1 MNHIDKPWDNT
12 PPDLLPPPPPSK
24 GGLKPPP
31 YAGSGPDCDCTPPPP
46 PPPVAP
52 AHWIP
57 GTNWQEQ
64 MNHVMERT
72 NEAICRWNQISA
84 DCYKALHDTV
94 DAAISND
101 VYYDRDEVELYCGYD
116 EGEESSYYVICA
128 RAVDKKGEPIRVRLA
143 PAFDNTTNS
152 GITQKISDVSY
163 IKNANV
169 IITAVSPTNPKWAGP
184 AMCAGGAMPGET
196 IKGGYV
202 AGFNMHGVLK
212 VFSSETDPNVL
223 YQNKMVDVVGPVLPL
238 IQEGQITAAGQGMTE
253 LRNICVIGWRRS
265 DGMKFFFWSGN
276 QENPGMSGVTAANIL
291 IGYGCTTAVATA
303 YEAYEKKEEYEPR
316 NGSGMEYMAT
326 MPTAPMGWAV
336 PSNSA
341 FWYITKRPFRGWK
354 NRFEGEIA
362 DLVQKAGQTQ
372 NDVNY
377 IGYKVDTIVD
387 IAKEAITKADQA
399 NDRLDLLEPRVDSL
413 ETRMAKAET
422 DILGL
427 RTDLTAE
434 INRATNRENQIE
446 ANLNAEIER
455 AKNAEQALQEDIE
468 EETQARIAADQNLQT
483 QITDVQTN
491 LTKEIKDRTEA
502 DTNLNNAI
510 LAEQLARSTADTR
523 LENLIEAEEAARQL
537 ADSAL
542 QQTINNI
549 IDGSQ
554 KIEIA
559 PDSLPIASPTQLGA
573 IKVGE
578 NLTITEDGILN
589 ATGGGGG
596 GGDYTAGPG
605 ISISGTTISTDN
617 TYLQGQ
623 LKFLPTAGGTMTG
636 DINMT
641 SPAVIKFKTADADTG
656 SIYTDGND
664 TCVKSEAGDVRLL
677 GSNVII
683 SDADNGAGKIKM
695 GVITIEQHA
704 NNTGINHLDI
714 NVGTDAGSVYINRDG
729 LDGGTG
735 ELWLTEVHAPNELR
749 LNPGTNINAMNHRIT
764 GVADPTQDTDALT
777 LKYFNEHGG
786 GGTEPSY
793 TAGDGIKIESDVIS
807 VDPAYFT
814 TNPDTLPY
822 LPTAGGV
829 MRGAINRDGVLAIA
843 DSGKTAIEIQNRN
856 IGGDNSSYAVLINGA
871 ASNTNFSIRTNRT
884 VADST
889 DSATVTNN
897 IRLGLAEDRSNIV
910 VLDMGGMPI
919 VNLGEPAKS
928 HDAVTLGYLQDNVG
942 TNGPFLPLAGG
953 TMTGGIIF
961 PRSTSRQFKM
971 IGIAN
976 GDAGIITSGNDD
988 ISISTTGDIS
998 GPGIRVSGGSLS
1010 SGGIRDQLML
1020 ATRDSK
1026 YIVSFG
1032 KMRATDLGA
1041 PTETNDAVTLGYLQT
1056 NVGTGPFL
1064 PLSGGTM
1071 TGNITGPQSWGLRS
1085 GHATNYSRIAFGT
1098 NQLQIG
1104 IGTVPTINIS
1114 GQALSMLTHRIVSLG
1129 DPIAD
1134 TDAVNLKTLE
1144 SYLGGTQTIQ
1154 GVPAGITAGIPTAG
1168 ETSNLTANPAGGGQI
1183 YGTAEII
1190 FNGTFS
1196 IMKINLTVAL
1206 PSAVGAYIGFGN
1218 GLIAGTT
1225 AAIRVYDVNGNYLRS
1240 TGGGGLDHL
1249 EIIGQFPTG
1258 TYYVMGPTLLAK
1270 RS

>member
-57 GTNWQEQ
+57 GANWQEQ

-169 IITAVSPTNPKWAGP
+169 IITAVSPANPKWAGP

-253 LRNICVIGWRRS
+253 LRNICIIGWRRS

-336 PSNSA
+336 PRNSA

-377 IGYKVDTIVD
+377 IGYKVDAVVD
-387 IAKEAITKADQA
+387 IANEAIQKANKA
-399 NDRLDLLEPRVDSL
+399 NDRLDLLEPRVDDL
-413 ETRMAKAET
+413 ETRMAQAET
-422 DILGL
+422 NINGL
-427 RTDLTAE
+427 RHDLNAE
-434 INRATNRENQIE
+434 IQRATNRENQIE
-446 ANLNAEIER
+446 QNLNNEINR
-455 AKNAEQALQEDIE
+455 AQNAEKALQEDIDE
-468 EETQARIAADQNLQT
+468 EREARIAADQNLQT
-483 QITDVQTN
+483 QITDVQNN
-491 LTKEIKDRTEA
+491 LTQEIKDRTEA

-537 ADSAL
+537 ADSTL

-559 PDSLPIASPTQLGA
+559 PDSLPIATPTQLGA

-578 NLTITEDGILN
+578 NLTITEDGVLN
-589 ATGGGGG
+589 AQAGGG

-605 ISISGTTISTDN
+605 ISITGTTISTDN

-704 NNTGINHLDI
+704 NDTGINHLDI

-764 GVADPTQDTDALT
+764 GVADPTQDSDALT

-786 GGTEPSY
+786 GGTAPSY

-814 TNPDTLPY
+814 TNPQSLPY
-822 LPTAGGV
+822 LPLAGGT
-829 MRGAINRDGVLAIA
+829 MTGAITRSGELVMA
-843 DSGKTAIEIQNRN
+843 DANKTAIQVQNQN
-856 IGGDNSSYAVLINGA
+856 IGGDNSSFAVLINGA

-889 DSATVTNN
+889 DSGTVTNN
-897 IRLGLAEDRSNIV
+897 IRLGLAGDRSNTV
-910 VLDMGGMPI
+910 VLDMGGVPV
-919 VNLGEPAKS
+919 VNMGEPTKS

-942 TNGPFLPLAGG
+942 TDGPFLPLAGG
-953 TMTGGIIF
+953 TVTGATTFGSTVRGVNGLILYSKDAVASERSGILITD
-961 PRSTSRQFKM
+961 TSVVLEVEDTNEFTFNANGLNMQNHK
-971 IGIAN
+971 IAN
-976 GDAGIITSGNDD
+976 LASPTQTGDAVN
-988 ISISTTGDIS
+988 
-998 GPGIRVSGGSLS
+998 
-1010 SGGIRDQLML
+1010 
-1020 ATRDSK
+1020 
-1026 YIVSFG
+1026 
-1032 KMRATDLGA
+1032 
-1041 PTETNDAVTLGYLQT
+1041 LGYIQT
-1056 NVGTGPFL
+1056 NIGTGPFL

-1071 TGNITGPQSWGLRS
+1071 TGDITGPQLWVLRS
-1085 GHATNYSRIAFGT
+1085 GGSNYSRIAFTSTQLNLGVNATATMVITQTEISASNHRIT
-1098 NQLQIG
+1098 NLTTPSANTDAANKNYVDNKFWAASNSPVVTDRFTFVLGRYSGAQS
-1104 IGTVPTINIS
+1104 INIPEQFRTAS
-1114 GQALSMLTHRIVSLG
+1114 YKLVVWAGGAKITNNYGELPNLNTDQSL
-1129 DPIAD
+1129 II
-1134 TDAVNLKTLE
+1134 
-1144 SYLGGTQTIQ
+1144 S
-1154 GVPAGITAGIPTAG
+1154 GITIANYTASSG
-1168 ETSNLTANPAGGGQI
+1168 LFT
-1183 YGTAEII
+1183 
-1190 FNGTFS
+1190 FNSDHVLLIG
-1196 IMKINLTVAL
+1196 
-1206 PSAVGAYIGFGN
+1206 AV
-1218 GLIAGTT
+1218 
-1225 AAIRVYDVNGNYLRS
+1225 
-1240 TGGGGLDHL
+1240 
-1249 EIIGQFPTG
+1249 
-1258 TYYVMGPTLLAK
+1258 TL
-1270 RS
+1270 

>member
-1 MNHIDKPWDNT
+1 MSHIDKPWDNT

-57 GTNWQEQ
+57 GANWQEQ

-128 RAVDKKGEPIRVRLA
+128 HAVDKKGEPIRVRLA

-253 LRNICVIGWRRS
+253 LRNICIIGWRRS

-303 YEAYEKKEEYEPR
+303 YEAYEEKEEYEPR

-341 FWYITKRPFRGWK
+341 FWYITKRPFRGWR

-377 IGYKVDTIVD
+377 IGYKVDTVVD
-387 IAKEAITKADQA
+387 IANEAIQKANKA
-399 NDRLDLLEPRVDSL
+399 NDRLDLLEPRVDDL
-413 ETRMAKAET
+413 ETRMAQAET
-422 DILGL
+422 NINGL
-427 RTDLTAE
+427 RQDLNAE
-434 INRATNRENQIE
+434 IQRATNRENQIE
-446 ANLNAEIER
+446 QNLNNEINR
-455 AKNAEQALQEDIE
+455 AQNAEKALQEDIE

-537 ADSAL
+537 ADSTL

-573 IKVGE
+573 IKVGK
-578 NLTITEDGILN
+578 NLTITEDGVLN
-589 ATGGGGG
+589 AQAGGG

-605 ISISGTTISTDN
+605 ISITGTTISTDN
-617 TYLQGQ
+617 NYLTTN

-636 DINMT
+636 DINMS

-656 SIYTDGND
+656 SVYTDGND

-695 GVITIEQHA
+695 GVITIAQHA
-704 NNTGINHLDI
+704 NDSGINHLDI

-729 LDGGTG
+729 MDGGTG

-786 GGTEPSY
+786 GGGGAEY

-814 TNPDTLPY
+814 TNPQSLPY
-822 LPTAGGV
+822 LPLAGGI
-829 MRGAINRDGVLAIA
+829 MTGAITRSGELVMA
-843 DSGKTAIEIQNRN
+843 DANKTAIQVQNQN
-856 IGGDNSSYAVLINGA
+856 IGGDNSSFAVLINGA

-897 IRLGLAEDRSNIV
+897 IRLGLAGDRSNIV

-919 VNLGEPAKS
+919 VNLGEPTKS
-928 HDAVTLGYLQDNVG
+928 HDAVTLGYLQTNVG

-953 TMTGGIIF
+953 TVTGATTFGSTVRGVNGLILYSKDAVASERSGILITD
-961 PRSTSRQFKM
+961 TSVVLEVEDTNEFTFNANGLNMQNHK
-971 IGIAN
+971 IAN
-976 GDAGIITSGNDD
+976 LASPTQTGDAVN
-988 ISISTTGDIS
+988 
-998 GPGIRVSGGSLS
+998 
-1010 SGGIRDQLML
+1010 
-1020 ATRDSK
+1020 
-1026 YIVSFG
+1026 
-1032 KMRATDLGA
+1032 
-1041 PTETNDAVTLGYLQT
+1041 LGYIQT
-1056 NVGTGPFL
+1056 NIGTGPFL

-1071 TGNITGPQSWGLRS
+1071 TGNITVPS
-1085 GHATNYSRIAFGT
+1085 GWQLKSSNNFSVIQLTNTEVNFNVGSNLIVRVASDSL
-1098 NQLQIG
+1098 N
-1104 IGTVPTINIS
+1104 VVN
-1114 GQALSMLTHRIVSLG
+1114 HRIVNVS
-1129 DPIAD
+1129 DPIN
-1134 TDAVNLKTLE
+1134 TNDAANKKYVDSNVGNGA
-1144 SYLGGTQTIQ
+1144 LGQTIVDSGFSYPSVLTPNSQ
-1154 GVPAGITAGIPTAG
+1154 VTDSVAAASGATYIACKITFYNDGITAGESYPITAIALRMPLIG
-1168 ETSNLTANPAGGGQI
+1168 GTNKFILYHVNNVAIGYVNVTATNANISFVFQNSSNTISFYPVIN
-1183 YGTAEII
+1183 Y
-1190 FNGTFS
+1190 TFL
-1196 IMKINLTVAL
+1196 K
-1206 PSAVGAYIGFGN
+1206 
-1218 GLIAGTT
+1218 
-1225 AAIRVYDVNGNYLRS
+1225 D
-1240 TGGGGLDHL
+1240 
-1249 EIIGQFPTG
+1249 Q
-1258 TYYVMGPTLLAK
+1258 
-1270 RS
+1270 

>member
-1 MNHIDKPWDNT
+1 MSHIDKPWDNT

-57 GTNWQEQ
+57 GANWQEQ

-101 VYYDRDEVELYCGYD
+101 VYYDRDEVNLYCGYD
-116 EGEESSYYVICA
+116 EAEESTYYVISA

-143 PAFDNTTNS
+143 PAFNNTTNS
-152 GITQKISDVSY
+152 GVTQKISDVSY
-163 IKNANV
+163 ITNANA

-253 LRNICVIGWRRS
+253 LRNICIIGWRRS

-303 YEAYEKKEEYEPR
+303 YEAYEEKEEYEPR

-377 IGYKVDTIVD
+377 IGYKVDTVVD
-387 IAKEAITKADQA
+387 IANEAIQKANKA
-399 NDRLDLLEPRVDSL
+399 NDRLDLLEPRVDDL
-413 ETRMAKAET
+413 ETRMAQAET
-422 DILGL
+422 NINGL
-427 RTDLTAE
+427 RHDLNAE
-434 INRATNRENQIE
+434 IQRATNRENQIE
-446 ANLNAEIER
+446 QNLNNEINR
-455 AKNAEQALQEDIE
+455 AQNAEKALQEDIDE
-468 EETQARIAADQNLQT
+468 EREARIAADQNLQT
-483 QITDVQTN
+483 QITDVQNN
-491 LTKEIKDRTEA
+491 LTQEIKDRTEA

-537 ADSAL
+537 ADSTL

-559 PDSLPIASPTQLGA
+559 PDSLPIATPTQLGA

-578 NLTITEDGILN
+578 NLTITKDGVLN
-589 ATGGGGG
+589 AQAGGG

-605 ISISGTTISTDN
+605 ISITGTTISTDN
-617 TYLQGQ
+617 NYLTTN

-656 SIYTDGND
+656 SVYTDGND
-664 TCVKSEAGDVRLL
+664 TCVKSEAGDIRLL

-683 SDADNGAGKIKM
+683 SDADNGAGM
-695 GVITIEQHA
+695 
-704 NNTGINHLDI
+704 
-714 NVGTDAGSVYINRDG
+714 
-729 LDGGTG
+729 DGGTG

-786 GGTEPSY
+786 GSTAPSY

-807 VDPAYFT
+807 VDPTYFT
-814 TNPDTLPY
+814 TNPQSLPY
-822 LPTAGGV
+822 LPLAGGT
-829 MRGAINRDGVLAIA
+829 MTGAITRSGELVMA
-843 DSGKTAIEIQNRN
+843 DADKTAIQVQNQN
-856 IGGDNSSYAVLINGA
+856 IGGDNSSFAVLINGA

-897 IRLGLAEDRSNIV
+897 IRLGLAGDRSNVV
-910 VLDMGGMPI
+910 VLDMGGMPV
-919 VNLGEPAKS
+919 VNMGEPTMS
-928 HDAVTLGYLQDNVG
+928 H
-942 TNGPFLPLAGG
+942 
-953 TMTGGIIF
+953 
-961 PRSTSRQFKM
+961 
-971 IGIAN
+971 
-976 GDAGIITSGNDD
+976 
-988 ISISTTGDIS
+988 
-998 GPGIRVSGGSLS
+998 
-1010 SGGIRDQLML
+1010 
-1020 ATRDSK
+1020 
-1026 YIVSFG
+1026 
-1032 KMRATDLGA
+1032 
-1041 PTETNDAVTLGYLQT
+1041 DAVTLGYLQT
-1056 NVGTGPFL
+1056 NVGTNGPFLPLSGGTVTGATTFGSAIYGINSLLLFSKDSAASERTDILLGDTSIVVEVQDTNEFTFSADGLDMGKHKITDLAAPTQTGDAVNLGYIQTNIGTGPFL

-1071 TGNITGPQSWGLRS
+1071 TGDITGPTTWVLRS
-1085 GHATNYSRIAFGT
+1085 EGSNYSRIAFTSTGLNLGVNATTTMVITQTEISASNHRIT
-1098 NQLQIG
+1098 NLTTPSANTDAANKNYVDNKFWAASNSPVVTDRFTFVLGRYSGAQS
-1104 IGTVPTINIS
+1104 INIPAQFRTAS
-1114 GQALSMLTHRIVSLG
+1114 YKLVVWAGGAKITNNYGELPNLNTDQSL
-1129 DPIAD
+1129 II
-1134 TDAVNLKTLE
+1134 
-1144 SYLGGTQTIQ
+1144 S
-1154 GVPAGITAGIPTAG
+1154 GITIANYTASSG
-1168 ETSNLTANPAGGGQI
+1168 LFT
-1183 YGTAEII
+1183 
-1190 FNGTFS
+1190 FNSDHVLLIG
-1196 IMKINLTVAL
+1196 
-1206 PSAVGAYIGFGN
+1206 AV
-1218 GLIAGTT
+1218 
-1225 AAIRVYDVNGNYLRS
+1225 
-1240 TGGGGLDHL
+1240 
-1249 EIIGQFPTG
+1249 
-1258 TYYVMGPTLLAK
+1258 TL
-1270 RS
+1270 

>member
-1 MNHIDKPWDNT
+1 MSHIDKPWDNT

-57 GTNWQEQ
+57 GANWQEQ

-101 VYYDRDEVELYCGYD
+101 VYYDRDEVNLYCGYD
-116 EGEESSYYVICA
+116 EAEESTYYVISA

-143 PAFDNTTNS
+143 PAFNNTTNS
-152 GITQKISDVSY
+152 GVTQKISDVSY
-163 IKNANV
+163 ITNANA

-196 IKGGYV
+196 IPGGYV

-212 VFSSETDPNVL
+212 VFSSEVDPNVL

-265 DGMKFFFWSGN
+265 DGTKFFLWSGN

-303 YEAYEKKEEYEPR
+303 YEPYEEKEEYEPR

-336 PSNSA
+336 PTNSA
-341 FWYITKRPFRGWK
+341 FWYITKRPFRGWR

-377 IGYKVDTIVD
+377 IGYKVDTVVD
-387 IAKEAITKADQA
+387 IANEAIQKADQA
-399 NDRLDLLEPRVDSL
+399 NDRLDLLEPRVDNL
-413 ETRMAKAET
+413 ETRMAQAET
-422 DILGL
+422 NINGL
-427 RTDLTAE
+427 RQDLNAE
-434 INRATNRENQIE
+434 IQRATNRENQIE
-446 ANLNAEIER
+446 QNLNNEINR
-455 AKNAEQALQEDIE
+455 AQNAEKALQEDIE

-578 NLTITEDGILN
+578 NLTITEDGVLN
-589 ATGGGGG
+589 AQAGGG

-636 DINMT
+636 DIVMT
-641 SPAVIKFKTADADTG
+641 QPAVVKFNNGTDIG
-656 SIYTDGND
+656 SVYADGND
-664 TCVKSEAGDVRLL
+664 TCLKSEAGDIRLL
-677 GSNVII
+677 GSNIII

-704 NNTGINHLDI
+704 NETGINHLDI
-714 NVGTDAGSVYINRDG
+714 NVGTDAGSVYINRNG

-786 GGTEPSY
+786 GGTAPSY

-807 VDPAYFT
+807 VDPTYFT
-814 TNPDTLPY
+814 TNPQSLPY
-822 LPTAGGV
+822 LPLAGGT
-829 MRGAINRDGVLAIA
+829 MTGAITRSGELVMA
-843 DSGKTAIEIQNRN
+843 DANKTAIQVQNQN
-856 IGGDNSSYAVLINGA
+856 IGGDNSSFAVLINGA

-897 IRLGLAEDRSNIV
+897 IRLGLAGDRSNIV

-919 VNLGEPAKS
+919 VNLGEPTKS

-942 TNGPFLPLAGG
+942 TDGPFLPLAGG
-953 TMTGGIIF
+953 TVTGATTFGSTIYGINSLLLFSKDSAPSERTDILLGN
-961 PRSTSRQFKM
+961 TSIVVEVQDEHEYEFSATGLSMKNHK
-971 IGIAN
+971 IINLAAPTQA
-976 GDAGIITSGNDD
+976 GDAVN
-988 ISISTTGDIS
+988 
-998 GPGIRVSGGSLS
+998 
-1010 SGGIRDQLML
+1010 
-1020 ATRDSK
+1020 
-1026 YIVSFG
+1026 
-1032 KMRATDLGA
+1032 
-1041 PTETNDAVTLGYLQT
+1041 LGYIQT
-1056 NVGTGPFL
+1056 NIGTGPFL

-1071 TGNITGPQSWGLRS
+1071 TGDITGPQSWGLRS

-1104 IGTVPTINIS
+1104 IGTVPTINVS

-1154 GVPAGITAGIPTAG
+1154 GVPTGVTAGIPTAG
-1168 ETSNLTANPAGGGQI
+1168 ETSNLTANPDGSGQVD
-1183 YGTAEII
+1183 GTAEII

-1206 PSAVGAYIGFGN
+1206 TSGVGAYIGFGN

-1249 EIIGQFPTG
+1249 EMIGQFSTG
-1258 TYYVMGPTLLAK
+1258 TYYVMGPTLLVK

>member
-1 MNHIDKPWDNT
+1 MSHIDKPWDNT

-57 GTNWQEQ
+57 GANWQEQ

-128 RAVDKKGEPIRVRLA
+128 HAVDKKGEPIRVRLA

-303 YEAYEKKEEYEPR
+303 YEAYEEKEEYEPR

-377 IGYKVDTIVD
+377 IGYKVDTVVD
-387 IAKEAITKADQA
+387 IANEAIQKANKA
-399 NDRLDLLEPRVDSL
+399 NDRLDLLEPRVDDL
-413 ETRMAKAET
+413 ETRMAQAET
-422 DILGL
+422 NINGL
-427 RTDLTAE
+427 RHDLNAE
-434 INRATNRENQIE
+434 IQRATNRENQIE
-446 ANLNAEIER
+446 QNLNNEINR
-455 AKNAEQALQEDIE
+455 AQNAEKALQEDIDE
-468 EETQARIAADQNLQT
+468 EREARIAADQNLQT

-537 ADSAL
+537 ADSTL

-559 PDSLPIASPTQLGA
+559 PDSLPIATPTQLGA

-578 NLTITEDGILN
+578 NLTITEDGVLN
-589 ATGGGGG
+589 AQAGGG

-605 ISISGTTISTDN
+605 ISITGTTISTDN

-636 DINMT
+636 DIVMT
-641 SPAVIKFKTADADTG
+641 QPAVVKFNNGTDIG
-656 SIYTDGND
+656 SVYADGND
-664 TCVKSEAGDVRLL
+664 TCLKSEAGDIRLL
-677 GSNVII
+677 GSNIII

-704 NNTGINHLDI
+704 NETGINHLDI

-786 GGTEPSY
+786 GGTAPSY

-807 VDPAYFT
+807 VDPTYFT
-814 TNPDTLPY
+814 TNPQSLPY
-822 LPTAGGV
+822 LPLAGGT
-829 MRGAINRDGVLAIA
+829 MTGAITRSGELVMA
-843 DSGKTAIEIQNRN
+843 DANKTAIQVQNQN
-856 IGGDNSSYAVLINGA
+856 IGGDNSSFAVLINGA

-889 DSATVTNN
+889 NSATVTNN
-897 IRLGLAEDRSNIV
+897 IRLGLAGDRSNVV
-910 VLDMGGMPI
+910 VLDMGGMPV
-919 VNLGEPAKS
+919 VNMGEPTMS
-928 HDAVTLGYLQDNVG
+928 H
-942 TNGPFLPLAGG
+942 
-953 TMTGGIIF
+953 
-961 PRSTSRQFKM
+961 
-971 IGIAN
+971 
-976 GDAGIITSGNDD
+976 
-988 ISISTTGDIS
+988 
-998 GPGIRVSGGSLS
+998 
-1010 SGGIRDQLML
+1010 
-1020 ATRDSK
+1020 
-1026 YIVSFG
+1026 
-1032 KMRATDLGA
+1032 
-1041 PTETNDAVTLGYLQT
+1041 DAVTLGYLQT
-1056 NVGTGPFL
+1056 NVGTNGPFLPLSGGTVTGATTFGSAIYGIDSLLLFSKDSAARERTDILLGDTSIVVEVQDTNEFTFSADGLDMGKHKITDLAAPTQTGDAVNLGYIQTNIGTGPFL

-1071 TGNITGPQSWGLRS
+1071 TGDITGPTTWVLRS
-1085 GHATNYSRIAFGT
+1085 EGSNYSRIAFTSTGLNLGVNTTTTMVITQTEISASNHRIT
-1098 NQLQIG
+1098 NLTTPSANTDAANKNYVDNKFWAESNSPVVTDRFTFVLGRYSGAQS
-1104 IGTVPTINIS
+1104 INIPAQFRTAS
-1114 GQALSMLTHRIVSLG
+1114 YKLVVWAGGAKITNNYGELPNLNTDQSL
-1129 DPIAD
+1129 II
-1134 TDAVNLKTLE
+1134 
-1144 SYLGGTQTIQ
+1144 S
-1154 GVPAGITAGIPTAG
+1154 GITIANYTASSG
-1168 ETSNLTANPAGGGQI
+1168 LFT
-1183 YGTAEII
+1183 
-1190 FNGTFS
+1190 FNSDHVLLIG
-1196 IMKINLTVAL
+1196 
-1206 PSAVGAYIGFGN
+1206 AV
-1218 GLIAGTT
+1218 
-1225 AAIRVYDVNGNYLRS
+1225 
-1240 TGGGGLDHL
+1240 
-1249 EIIGQFPTG
+1249 
-1258 TYYVMGPTLLAK
+1258 TL
-1270 RS
+1270 

>member
-57 GTNWQEQ
+57 GANWQEQ

-184 AMCAGGAMPGET
+184 AMRAGGAMPGET

-303 YEAYEKKEEYEPR
+303 YEAYEEKEEYEPR

-377 IGYKVDTIVD
+377 IGYKVDTVVD
-387 IAKEAITKADQA
+387 IANEAIQKANKA
-399 NDRLDLLEPRVDSL
+399 NDRLDLLEPRVDDL
-413 ETRMAKAET
+413 ETRMAQAET
-422 DILGL
+422 NINGL
-427 RTDLTAE
+427 RHDLNAE
-434 INRATNRENQIE
+434 IQRATNRENQIE
-446 ANLNAEIER
+446 QNLNNEINR
-455 AKNAEQALQEDIE
+455 AQNAEKALQEDIDE
-468 EETQARIAADQNLQT
+468 EREARIAADQNLQT

-537 ADSAL
+537 ADSTL

-559 PDSLPIASPTQLGA
+559 PDSLPIATPTQLGA

-578 NLTITEDGILN
+578 NLTITEDGVLN
-589 ATGGGGG
+589 AQAGGG

-605 ISISGTTISTDN
+605 ISITGTTISTDN
-617 TYLQGQ
+617 NYLTTN

-656 SIYTDGND
+656 SVYTDGND
-664 TCVKSEAGDVRLL
+664 TCVKSEAGDIRLL

-683 SDADNGAGKIKM
+683 SDADNGAGNIKM
-695 GVITIEQHA
+695 GVITIAQHA
-704 NNTGINHLDI
+704 NDSGINHLDI

-729 LDGGTG
+729 MDGGTG

-764 GVADPTQDTDALT
+764 GVADPTQDDDALT

-786 GGTEPSY
+786 GGTAPSY

-814 TNPDTLPY
+814 TNPQSLPY
-822 LPTAGGV
+822 LPLAGGT
-829 MRGAINRDGVLAIA
+829 MTGAITRSGELVMA
-843 DSGKTAIEIQNRN
+843 DADKTAIQVQNQN
-856 IGGDNSSYAVLINGA
+856 IGGDNSSFAVLINGA

-889 DSATVTNN
+889 DSTTVTNN
-897 IRLGLAEDRSNIV
+897 IRLGIAGDRSNIV

-919 VNLGEPAKS
+919 VNLGEPTKS

-942 TNGPFLPLAGG
+942 TNGPFLPLSGG
-953 TMTGGIIF
+953 TVTGATSFGSTVRGVNGLVLYSKDAASSERSGILITDTSVVVEVEDTNEYTFNFAGLNMSNHKIF
-961 PRSTSRQFKM
+961 NVAPPTQS
-971 IGIAN
+971 
-976 GDAGIITSGNDD
+976 GDAVN
-988 ISISTTGDIS
+988 
-998 GPGIRVSGGSLS
+998 
-1010 SGGIRDQLML
+1010 
-1020 ATRDSK
+1020 
-1026 YIVSFG
+1026 
-1032 KMRATDLGA
+1032 
-1041 PTETNDAVTLGYLQT
+1041 LGYIQT
-1056 NVGTGPFL
+1056 NIGTGPFL

-1104 IGTVPTINIS
+1104 IGTVPTINVS

-1129 DPIAD
+1129 DPID
-1134 TDAVNLKTLE
+1134 DKDAVNRGYLLKYAGANAGMGMTIIAFGEDSLNTVSPGEQTSQAFSFATQSGTIYVAFKCDFYLDGIIPGEPGPVTSIHGRFGNIGGAATVVYSIYSLSSKIGTLSITLKANE
-1144 SYLGGTQTIQ
+1144 LEVSVTSDSG
-1154 GVPAGITAGIPTAG
+1154 AGI
-1168 ETSNLTANPAGGGQI
+1168 S
-1183 YGTAEII
+1183 
-1190 FNGTFS
+1190 
-1196 IMKINLTVAL
+1196 
-1206 PSAVGAYIGFGN
+1206 
-1218 GLIAGTT
+1218 
-1225 AAIRVYDVNGNYLRS
+1225 
-1240 TGGGGLDHL
+1240 
-1249 EIIGQFPTG
+1249 
-1258 TYYVMGPTLLAK
+1258 YYPNVKYTIC
-1270 RS
+1270 RQ

>member
-1 MNHIDKPWDNT
+1 MSHIDKPWDNT

-57 GTNWQEQ
+57 GANWQEQ

-101 VYYDRDEVELYCGYD
+101 VYYDRDEVNLYCGYD
-116 EGEESSYYVICA
+116 EAEESTYYVISA

-143 PAFDNTTNS
+143 PAFNNTTNS
-152 GITQKISDVSY
+152 GVTQKISDVSY
-163 IKNANV
+163 ITNANA

-253 LRNICVIGWRRS
+253 LRNICIIGWRRS

-303 YEAYEKKEEYEPR
+303 YEAYEEKEEYEPR

-377 IGYKVDTIVD
+377 IGYKVDTVVD
-387 IAKEAITKADQA
+387 IANEAIQKANKA
-399 NDRLDLLEPRVDSL
+399 NDRLDLLEPRVDDL
-413 ETRMAKAET
+413 ETRMAQAET
-422 DILGL
+422 NINGL
-427 RTDLTAE
+427 RHDLNAE
-434 INRATNRENQIE
+434 IQRATNRENQIE
-446 ANLNAEIER
+446 QNLNNEINR
-455 AKNAEQALQEDIE
+455 AQNAEKALQEDIDE
-468 EETQARIAADQNLQT
+468 EREARIAADQNLQT
-483 QITDVQTN
+483 QITDVQNN
-491 LTKEIKDRTEA
+491 LTQEIKDRTEA

-537 ADSAL
+537 ADSTL

-559 PDSLPIASPTQLGA
+559 PDSLPIATPTQLGA

-578 NLTITEDGILN
+578 NLTITEDGVLN
-589 ATGGGGG
+589 AQAGGG

-605 ISISGTTISTDN
+605 ISITGTTISTDN
-617 TYLQGQ
+617 NYLTTN

-656 SIYTDGND
+656 SVYTDGND
-664 TCVKSEAGDVRLL
+664 TCVKSEAGDIRLL

-683 SDADNGAGKIKM
+683 SDADNGAGNIKM
-695 GVITIEQHA
+695 GVITIAQHA
-704 NNTGINHLDI
+704 NDSGINHLDI

-729 LDGGTG
+729 MDGGTG

-764 GVADPTQDTDALT
+764 GVADPTQDDDALT

-786 GGTEPSY
+786 GGTAPSY

-814 TNPDTLPY
+814 TNPQSLPY
-822 LPTAGGV
+822 LPLAGGT
-829 MRGAINRDGVLAIA
+829 MTGAITRSGELVMA
-843 DSGKTAIEIQNRN
+843 DADKTAIQVQNQN
-856 IGGDNSSYAVLINGA
+856 IGGDNSSFAVLINGA

-889 DSATVTNN
+889 DSTTVTNN
-897 IRLGLAEDRSNIV
+897 IRLGLAGDRSNIV

-919 VNLGEPAKS
+919 VNLGEPTKS

-942 TNGPFLPLAGG
+942 TGGPFLPLSGG
-953 TMTGGIIF
+953 TVTGATSFGSTVRGVNGLVLYSKDAASSERSGILITDTSVVVEVEDTNEYTFNFAGLNMSNHKIF
-961 PRSTSRQFKM
+961 NVAPPTQS
-971 IGIAN
+971 
-976 GDAGIITSGNDD
+976 GDAVN
-988 ISISTTGDIS
+988 
-998 GPGIRVSGGSLS
+998 
-1010 SGGIRDQLML
+1010 
-1020 ATRDSK
+1020 
-1026 YIVSFG
+1026 
-1032 KMRATDLGA
+1032 
-1041 PTETNDAVTLGYLQT
+1041 LGYIQT
-1056 NVGTGPFL
+1056 NIGTGPFL

-1071 TGNITGPQSWGLRS
+1071 TGNITGPQSWNLRS

-1104 IGTVPTINIS
+1104 IGTVPTINVS

-1129 DPIAD
+1129 DPIDD
-1134 TDAVNLKTLE
+1134 TDAVNRGYLLKYAGANAGMGMTMIAFGEDSLNTVAPGEQTSQAFSFATQSGTIYVAFKCDFYLDGIIPEEPGPVTSIHGRFGNIGGAATVVYSIYSLSSKIGTLSITLRADE
-1144 SYLGGTQTIQ
+1144 LEVSVTSDSG
-1154 GVPAGITAGIPTAG
+1154 AGI
-1168 ETSNLTANPAGGGQI
+1168 S
-1183 YGTAEII
+1183 
-1190 FNGTFS
+1190 
-1196 IMKINLTVAL
+1196 
-1206 PSAVGAYIGFGN
+1206 
-1218 GLIAGTT
+1218 
-1225 AAIRVYDVNGNYLRS
+1225 
-1240 TGGGGLDHL
+1240 
-1249 EIIGQFPTG
+1249 
-1258 TYYVMGPTLLAK
+1258 YYPNVKYTIC
-1270 RS
+1270 RQ

>member
-57 GTNWQEQ
+57 GANWQEQ

-101 VYYDRDEVELYCGYD
+101 VYYDRDEVNLYCGYD
-116 EGEESSYYVICA
+116 EAEESTYYVISA

-143 PAFDNTTNS
+143 PAFNNTTNS
-152 GITQKISDVSY
+152 GVTQKISDVSY
-163 IKNANV
+163 ITNANA

-253 LRNICVIGWRRS
+253 LRNICIIGWRRS

-303 YEAYEKKEEYEPR
+303 YEAYEEKEEYEPR

-377 IGYKVDTIVD
+377 IGYKVDTVVD
-387 IAKEAITKADQA
+387 IANEAIQKANKA
-399 NDRLDLLEPRVDSL
+399 NDRLDLLEPRVDDL
-413 ETRMAKAET
+413 ETRMAQAET
-422 DILGL
+422 NINGL
-427 RTDLTAE
+427 RHDLNAE
-434 INRATNRENQIE
+434 IQRATNRENQIE
-446 ANLNAEIER
+446 QNLNNEINR
-455 AKNAEQALQEDIE
+455 AQNAEKALQEDIDE
-468 EETQARIAADQNLQT
+468 EREARIAADQNLQT
-483 QITDVQTN
+483 QITDVQNN
-491 LTKEIKDRTEA
+491 LTQEIKDRTEA

-537 ADSAL
+537 ADSTL

-559 PDSLPIASPTQLGA
+559 PDSLPIATPTQLGA

-578 NLTITEDGILN
+578 NLTITEDGVLN
-589 ATGGGGG
+589 AQAGGG

-605 ISISGTTISTDN
+605 ISITGTTISTDN

-636 DINMT
+636 DIVMT
-641 SPAVIKFKTADADTG
+641 QPAVVKFNNGTDIG
-656 SIYTDGND
+656 SVYADGND
-664 TCVKSEAGDVRLL
+664 TCLKSEAGDIRLL
-677 GSNVII
+677 GSNIII

-704 NNTGINHLDI
+704 NDTGINHLDI

-735 ELWLTEVHAPNELR
+735 ELWLTEVHAPNELQ

-829 MRGAINRDGVLAIA
+829 MRGAINRNGVLAIA

-871 ASNTNFSIRTNRT
+871 ASNTSFSIRTNRT
-884 VADST
+884 IADST
-889 DSATVTNN
+889 NSATVTNN
-897 IRLGLAEDRSNIV
+897 IRLGLAGDRSNVV
-910 VLDMGGMPI
+910 VLDMGGMPV
-919 VNLGEPAKS
+919 VNMGEPTMS
-928 HDAVTLGYLQDNVG
+928 H
-942 TNGPFLPLAGG
+942 
-953 TMTGGIIF
+953 
-961 PRSTSRQFKM
+961 
-971 IGIAN
+971 
-976 GDAGIITSGNDD
+976 
-988 ISISTTGDIS
+988 
-998 GPGIRVSGGSLS
+998 
-1010 SGGIRDQLML
+1010 
-1020 ATRDSK
+1020 
-1026 YIVSFG
+1026 
-1032 KMRATDLGA
+1032 
-1041 PTETNDAVTLGYLQT
+1041 DAVTLGYLQT
-1056 NVGTGPFL
+1056 NVGTNGPFLPLSGGTVTGATTFGSAIYGINSLLLFSKDSAASERTDILLGDTSIVVEVQDTNEFTFSADGLDMGKHKITNLAAPTQTGDAVNLGYIQTNIGTGPFL

-1071 TGNITGPQSWGLRS
+1071 TGDITGSTTWVLRS
-1085 GHATNYSRIAFGT
+1085 EGSNYSRIAFTSTALNLGVNTKTTMVITQTEISANNHRIT
-1098 NQLQIG
+1098 NLTTPSANTDAANKNYVDNKFWAESNSPVVTDRFTFVLGRYSGAQS
-1104 IGTVPTINIS
+1104 INIPAQFRTAS
-1114 GQALSMLTHRIVSLG
+1114 YKLVVWAGGAKITNNYGELPNLNTDQSL
-1129 DPIAD
+1129 II
-1134 TDAVNLKTLE
+1134 
-1144 SYLGGTQTIQ
+1144 S
-1154 GVPAGITAGIPTAG
+1154 GITIANYTASSG
-1168 ETSNLTANPAGGGQI
+1168 LFT
-1183 YGTAEII
+1183 
-1190 FNGTFS
+1190 FNSDHVLLIG
-1196 IMKINLTVAL
+1196 
-1206 PSAVGAYIGFGN
+1206 AV
-1218 GLIAGTT
+1218 
-1225 AAIRVYDVNGNYLRS
+1225 
-1240 TGGGGLDHL
+1240 
-1249 EIIGQFPTG
+1249 
-1258 TYYVMGPTLLAK
+1258 TL
-1270 RS
+1270 

>member
-1 MNHIDKPWDNT
+1 MSHIDKPWDNT

-57 GTNWQEQ
+57 GANWQEQ

-101 VYYDRDEVELYCGYD
+101 VYYDRDEVNLYCGYD
-116 EGEESSYYVICA
+116 EAEESTYYVISA

-143 PAFDNTTNS
+143 PAFNNTTNS
-152 GITQKISDVSY
+152 GVTQKISDVSY
-163 IKNANV
+163 ITNANA

-253 LRNICVIGWRRS
+253 LRNICIIGWRRS

-377 IGYKVDTIVD
+377 IGYKVDTVVD
-387 IAKEAITKADQA
+387 IANEAIQKANKA
-399 NDRLDLLEPRVDSL
+399 NDRLDLLEPRVDDL
-413 ETRMAKAET
+413 ETRMAQAET
-422 DILGL
+422 NINGL
-427 RTDLTAE
+427 RHDLNAE
-434 INRATNRENQIE
+434 IQRATNRENQIE
-446 ANLNAEIER
+446 QNLNNEINR
-455 AKNAEQALQEDIE
+455 AQNAEKALQEDIDE
-468 EETQARIAADQNLQT
+468 EREARIAADQNLQT

-537 ADSAL
+537 ADSTL

-559 PDSLPIASPTQLGA
+559 PDSLPIATPTQLGA

-578 NLTITEDGILN
+578 NLTITEDGVLN
-589 ATGGGGG
+589 AQAGGG

-605 ISISGTTISTDN
+605 ISITGTTISTDN

-636 DINMT
+636 DIVMT
-641 SPAVIKFKTADADTG
+641 QPAVVKFNNGTDIG
-656 SIYTDGND
+656 SVYADGND
-664 TCVKSEAGDVRLL
+664 TCLKSEAGDIRLL
-677 GSNVII
+677 GSNIII

-704 NNTGINHLDI
+704 NETGINHLDI

-786 GGTEPSY
+786 GGTAPSY

-807 VDPAYFT
+807 VDPTYFT
-814 TNPDTLPY
+814 TNPQSLPY
-822 LPTAGGV
+822 LPLAGGT
-829 MRGAINRDGVLAIA
+829 MTGAITRSGELVMA
-843 DSGKTAIEIQNRN
+843 DANKTAIQVQNQN
-856 IGGDNSSYAVLINGA
+856 IGGDNSSFAVLINGA

-889 DSATVTNN
+889 NSATVTNN
-897 IRLGLAEDRSNIV
+897 IRLGLAGDRSNVV
-910 VLDMGGMPI
+910 VLDMGGMPV
-919 VNLGEPAKS
+919 VNMGEPTMS
-928 HDAVTLGYLQDNVG
+928 H
-942 TNGPFLPLAGG
+942 
-953 TMTGGIIF
+953 
-961 PRSTSRQFKM
+961 
-971 IGIAN
+971 
-976 GDAGIITSGNDD
+976 
-988 ISISTTGDIS
+988 
-998 GPGIRVSGGSLS
+998 
-1010 SGGIRDQLML
+1010 
-1020 ATRDSK
+1020 
-1026 YIVSFG
+1026 
-1032 KMRATDLGA
+1032 
-1041 PTETNDAVTLGYLQT
+1041 DAVTLGYLQT
-1056 NVGTGPFL
+1056 NVGTNGPFLPLSGGTVTGATTFGSAIYGINSLLLFSKDSAASERTDILLGDTSIVVEVQDTNEFTFSADGLDMGKHKITNLAAPTQTGDAVNLGYIQTNIGTGPFL

-1071 TGNITGPQSWGLRS
+1071 TGSIVGPSTFSLKSGGSLNGEILLGGGNQVTVRANGEAIAYFTTTG
-1085 GHATNYSRIAFGT
+1085 
-1098 NQLQIG
+1098 
-1104 IGTVPTINIS
+1104 INFQNKRLINV
-1114 GQALSMLTHRIVSLG
+1114 ADPSL
-1129 DPIAD
+1129 DS
-1134 TDAVNLKTLE
+1134 DAVNYGTLKD
-1144 SYLGGTQTIQ
+1144 YVGGQL
-1154 GVPAGITAGIPTAG
+1154 VPAGVPSLLISGIPEVG
-1168 ETSNLTANPAGGGQI
+1168 DSVSITSNSGGTGTN
-1183 YGTAEII
+1183 YGTATLRYNGGFSIIELNISTAIGTGVSAFINMGPAFFNNDVIQVLI
-1190 FNGTFS
+1190 FN
-1196 IMKINLTVAL
+1196 
-1206 PSAVGAYIGFGN
+1206 
-1218 GLIAGTT
+1218 
-1225 AAIRVYDVNGNYLRS
+1225 S
-1240 TGGGGLDHL
+1240 TGVRFDRATSGGGENSLYL
-1249 EIIGQFPTG
+1249 IGNLPVGKYFVLAPTILR
-1258 TYYVMGPTLLAK
+1258 TA
-1270 RS
+1270 

>member
-1 MNHIDKPWDNT
+1 MSHIDKPWDNT
-12 PPDLLPPPPPSK
+12 PLDLLPPPPPSK

-57 GTNWQEQ
+57 GANWQEQ

-101 VYYDRDEVELYCGYD
+101 VYYDRDEVNLYCGYD
-116 EGEESSYYVICA
+116 EAEESTYYVISA

-143 PAFDNTTNS
+143 PAFNNTTNS
-152 GITQKISDVSY
+152 GVTQKISDVSY
-163 IKNANV
+163 ITNANA

-196 IKGGYV
+196 IPGGYV

-212 VFSSETDPNVL
+212 VFSSEVDPNVL

-265 DGMKFFFWSGN
+265 DGTKFFLWSGN

-303 YEAYEKKEEYEPR
+303 YEAYEEKEEYEPR

-336 PSNSA
+336 PTNSA
-341 FWYITKRPFRGWK
+341 FWYITKRPFRGWR

-377 IGYKVDTIVD
+377 IGYKVDTVVD
-387 IAKEAITKADQA
+387 IANEAIQKANQA
-399 NDRLDLLEPRVDSL
+399 NDRLDLLEPRVDNL
-413 ETRMAKAET
+413 ETRMAQAET
-422 DILGL
+422 NINGL
-427 RTDLTAE
+427 RQDLNAE
-434 INRATNRENQIE
+434 IQRATNRENQIE
-446 ANLNAEIER
+446 QNLNNEINR
-455 AKNAEQALQEDIE
+455 AQNAEKALQEDIE

-578 NLTITEDGILN
+578 NLTITEDGVLN
-589 ATGGGGG
+589 ATAEGGGGE
-596 GGDYTAGPG
+596 YTAGPG
-605 ISISGTTISTDN
+605 ISITGTTISTDN
-617 TYLQGQ
+617 NYLNSN

-636 DINMT
+636 DINMS

-656 SIYTDGND
+656 SVYTDGND

-704 NNTGINHLDI
+704 NEAGVNHLDI
-714 NVGTDAGSVYINRDG
+714 NVGTDAGAVYINRDG

-829 MRGAINRDGVLAIA
+829 MRGAINRNGVLAIA

-897 IRLGLAEDRSNIV
+897 IRLGLAGDRSNIV

-919 VNLGEPAKS
+919 VNLGEPTKS

-953 TMTGGIIF
+953 TVTGATTFGSTVHGVNGLILYSKDAVASERSGILITDTSVVLEVEDTNEYTFNFAGLNMSNHKIF
-961 PRSTSRQFKM
+961 NLAPPTQT
-971 IGIAN
+971 
-976 GDAGIITSGNDD
+976 GDAVN
-988 ISISTTGDIS
+988 
-998 GPGIRVSGGSLS
+998 
-1010 SGGIRDQLML
+1010 
-1020 ATRDSK
+1020 
-1026 YIVSFG
+1026 
-1032 KMRATDLGA
+1032 
-1041 PTETNDAVTLGYLQT
+1041 LGYIQT
-1056 NVGTGPFL
+1056 NIGTGPFL

-1071 TGNITGPQSWGLRS
+1071 TGDITGPQSWGLRS

-1104 IGTVPTINIS
+1104 IGTVPTINVS

-1129 DPIAD
+1129 DPID
-1134 TDAVNLKTLE
+1134 NTDAVNRGYLLKYAGANAGMGMTMIAFGEDSLNTVSPGEQTSQAFSFATQSGTIYVAFKCDFYLDGIIPGGPGPVTSIHGRFGNIGGAATVVYSIYSLSSKIGTLSITLRADNLE
-1144 SYLGGTQTIQ
+1144 VSVTSDSG
-1154 GVPAGITAGIPTAG
+1154 AGI
-1168 ETSNLTANPAGGGQI
+1168 S
-1183 YGTAEII
+1183 
-1190 FNGTFS
+1190 
-1196 IMKINLTVAL
+1196 
-1206 PSAVGAYIGFGN
+1206 
-1218 GLIAGTT
+1218 
-1225 AAIRVYDVNGNYLRS
+1225 
-1240 TGGGGLDHL
+1240 
-1249 EIIGQFPTG
+1249 
-1258 TYYVMGPTLLAK
+1258 YYPNIKYTIC
-1270 RS
+1270 RQ

>member
-1 MNHIDKPWDNT
+1 MSHIDKPWDNT

-57 GTNWQEQ
+57 GANWQEQ

-101 VYYDRDEVELYCGYD
+101 VYYDRDEVNLYCGYD
-116 EGEESSYYVICA
+116 EAEESTYYVISA

-143 PAFDNTTNS
+143 PAFNNTTNS
-152 GITQKISDVSY
+152 GVTQKISDVSY
-163 IKNANV
+163 ITNANA

-253 LRNICVIGWRRS
+253 LRNICIIGWRRS

-377 IGYKVDTIVD
+377 IGYKVDTVVD
-387 IAKEAITKADQA
+387 IANEAIQKANKA
-399 NDRLDLLEPRVDSL
+399 NDRLDLLEPRVDNL
-413 ETRMAKAET
+413 ETRMAQAET
-422 DILGL
+422 NINGL
-427 RTDLTAE
+427 RQDLNAE
-434 INRATNRENQIE
+434 IQRATNRENQIE
-446 ANLNAEIER
+446 QNLNNEINR
-455 AKNAEQALQEDIE
+455 AQNAEKALQEDIE

-537 ADSAL
+537 ADSTL

-559 PDSLPIASPTQLGA
+559 PDSLPIATPTQLGA

-578 NLTITEDGILN
+578 NLTITEDGVLN
-589 ATGGGGG
+589 AQAGGG

-605 ISISGTTISTDN
+605 ISITGTTISTDN

-636 DINMT
+636 DIVMT
-641 SPAVIKFKTADADTG
+641 QPAVIKFKTADNDTG
-656 SIYTDGND
+656 SVYTDGND
-664 TCVKSEAGDVRLL
+664 TCLKSEGGDIRLL

-683 SDADNGAGKIKM
+683 SDADNGAGNIKM
-695 GVITIEQHA
+695 GVITIAQHA
-704 NNTGINHLDI
+704 NDSGINHLDI

-729 LDGGTG
+729 MDGGTG

-764 GVADPTQDTDALT
+764 GVADPTQDDDALT

-786 GGTEPSY
+786 GGTAPSY

-814 TNPDTLPY
+814 TNPQSLPY
-822 LPTAGGV
+822 LPLAGGT
-829 MRGAINRDGVLAIA
+829 MTGAITRSGELVMA
-843 DSGKTAIEIQNRN
+843 DADKTAIQVQNQN
-856 IGGDNSSYAVLINGA
+856 IGGDNSSFAVLINGA

-897 IRLGLAEDRSNIV
+897 IRLGLAGDRSNVV
-910 VLDMGGMPI
+910 VLDMGGMPV
-919 VNLGEPAKS
+919 VNMGEPTMS

-942 TNGPFLPLAGG
+942 TDGPFLPLSGG
-953 TMTGGIIF
+953 TVTGATTFGSAIYGINSLLLFSKDSAPSERTDILLGN
-961 PRSTSRQFKM
+961 TSIVVEVQDTNEFTFSADGLNMGKHK
-971 IGIAN
+971 ITNLAAPTQT
-976 GDAGIITSGNDD
+976 GDAVN
-988 ISISTTGDIS
+988 
-998 GPGIRVSGGSLS
+998 
-1010 SGGIRDQLML
+1010 
-1020 ATRDSK
+1020 
-1026 YIVSFG
+1026 
-1032 KMRATDLGA
+1032 
-1041 PTETNDAVTLGYLQT
+1041 LGYIQT
-1056 NVGTGPFL
+1056 NIGTGPFL

-1071 TGNITGPQSWGLRS
+1071 TGDITGSTTWVLRS
-1085 GHATNYSRIAFGT
+1085 SGSNYSRIAFTPSHLDLGVNAT
-1098 NQLQIG
+1098 ATMVITQ
-1104 IGTVPTINIS
+1104 TSIS
-1114 GQALSMLTHRIVSLG
+1114 ASNHRIVNLS
-1129 DPIAD
+1129 DPVVD
-1134 TDAVNLKTLE
+1134 TDAVNLKTLK
-1144 SYLGGTQTIQ
+1144 SYLGGTQTIP
-1154 GVPAGITAGIPTAG
+1154 GVPPSVTGGIPSVGDQVNATD
-1168 ETSNLTANPAGGGQI
+1168 NPD
-1183 YGTAEII
+1183 GTGAIDGKVTLLH
-1190 FNGTFS
+1190 NGTFS
-1196 IMKINLTVAL
+1196 ILKLDLTVEQASGVSL
-1206 PSAVGAYIGFGN
+1206 YLGFGPGVIGN
-1218 GLIAGTT
+1218 NSPQLSIYDASGKFVKNTSGGTIRAFLVSGPLAT
-1225 AAIRVYDVNGNYLRS
+1225 GSYYIFAPAA
-1240 TGGGGLDHL
+1240 
-1249 EIIGQFPTG
+1249 
-1258 TYYVMGPTLLAK
+1258 LATNT
-1270 RS
+1270 

>member
-1 MNHIDKPWDNT
+1 MSHIDKPWDNT

-57 GTNWQEQ
+57 GANWQEQ

-101 VYYDRDEVELYCGYD
+101 VYYDRDEVNLYCGYD
-116 EGEESSYYVICA
+116 EAEESTYYVISA

-143 PAFDNTTNS
+143 PAFNNTTNS
-152 GITQKISDVSY
+152 GVTQKISDVSY
-163 IKNANV
+163 ITNANA

-196 IKGGYV
+196 IPGGYV

-212 VFSSETDPNVL
+212 VFSSEVDPNVL

-265 DGMKFFFWSGN
+265 DGTKFFLWSGN

-303 YEAYEKKEEYEPR
+303 YEAYEEKEEYEPR

-341 FWYITKRPFRGWK
+341 FWYITKRPFRGWR

-377 IGYKVDTIVD
+377 IGYKVDTVVD
-387 IAKEAITKADQA
+387 IANEAIQKANQA
-399 NDRLDLLEPRVDSL
+399 NDRLDLLEPRVDNL
-413 ETRMAKAET
+413 ETRMAQAET
-422 DILGL
+422 NINGL
-427 RTDLTAE
+427 RQDLNAE
-434 INRATNRENQIE
+434 IQRATNRENQIE
-446 ANLNAEIER
+446 QNLNNEINR
-455 AKNAEQALQEDIE
+455 AQNAEKALQEDIDE
-468 EETQARIAADQNLQT
+468 EREARIAADQNLQT
-483 QITDVQTN
+483 QITDVQNN
-491 LTKEIKDRTEA
+491 LTQEIKDRTEA

-537 ADSAL
+537 ADSTL

-578 NLTITEDGILN
+578 NLTITEDGVLN
-589 ATGGGGG
+589 ATAEGGGGE
-596 GGDYTAGPG
+596 YTAGPG
-605 ISISGTTISTDN
+605 ISITGTTISTDN
-617 TYLQGQ
+617 NYLNSN

-636 DINMT
+636 DINMS

-656 SIYTDGND
+656 SVYTDGND

-704 NNTGINHLDI
+704 NEAGVNHLDI
-714 NVGTDAGSVYINRDG
+714 NVGTDAGAVYINRDG

-786 GGTEPSY
+786 GGTAPSY

-807 VDPAYFT
+807 VDPTYFT
-814 TNPDTLPY
+814 TNPQSLPY
-822 LPTAGGV
+822 LPLAGGT
-829 MRGAINRDGVLAIA
+829 MTGAITRSGELVMA
-843 DSGKTAIEIQNRN
+843 DANKTAIQVQNQN
-856 IGGDNSSYAVLINGA
+856 IGGDNSSFAVLINGA

-889 DSATVTNN
+889 NSATVTNN
-897 IRLGLAEDRSNIV
+897 IRLGLAGDRSNVV
-910 VLDMGGMPI
+910 VLDMGGMPV
-919 VNLGEPAKS
+919 VNMGEPTMS
-928 HDAVTLGYLQDNVG
+928 H
-942 TNGPFLPLAGG
+942 
-953 TMTGGIIF
+953 
-961 PRSTSRQFKM
+961 
-971 IGIAN
+971 
-976 GDAGIITSGNDD
+976 
-988 ISISTTGDIS
+988 
-998 GPGIRVSGGSLS
+998 
-1010 SGGIRDQLML
+1010 
-1020 ATRDSK
+1020 
-1026 YIVSFG
+1026 
-1032 KMRATDLGA
+1032 
-1041 PTETNDAVTLGYLQT
+1041 DAVTLGYLQT
-1056 NVGTGPFL
+1056 NVGTNGPFLPLSGGTVTGATTFGSAIYGINSLLLFSKDSAASERTDILLGDTSIVVEVQDTNEFTFSADGLDMGKHKITDLAAPTQTGDAVNLGYIQTNIGTGPFL

-1071 TGNITGPQSWGLRS
+1071 TGDITGPQSWGLRS

-1104 IGTVPTINIS
+1104 IGTVPTINVS
-1114 GQALSMLTHRIVSLG
+1114 KQALSMLTHRIVSLG
-1129 DPIAD
+1129 DPID
-1134 TDAVNLKTLE
+1134 NTDAVNRGYLLKYAGANAGMGMTMIAFGEDSLNTVAPGGQTSQAFSFATQSGTIYVAFKCDFYLDGIIPGEPGPVTSIHGRFGNIGGAATVVYSIYSLSSKIGVLSITLRADE
-1144 SYLGGTQTIQ
+1144 LEVSVASDSG
-1154 GVPAGITAGIPTAG
+1154 AGI
-1168 ETSNLTANPAGGGQI
+1168 S
-1183 YGTAEII
+1183 
-1190 FNGTFS
+1190 
-1196 IMKINLTVAL
+1196 
-1206 PSAVGAYIGFGN
+1206 
-1218 GLIAGTT
+1218 
-1225 AAIRVYDVNGNYLRS
+1225 
-1240 TGGGGLDHL
+1240 
-1249 EIIGQFPTG
+1249 
-1258 TYYVMGPTLLAK
+1258 YYPNVKYTIC
-1270 RS
+1270 RQ

>member
-1 MNHIDKPWDNT
+1 MSHIDKPWDNT

-57 GTNWQEQ
+57 GANWQEQ

-101 VYYDRDEVELYCGYD
+101 VYYDRDEVNLYCGYD
-116 EGEESSYYVICA
+116 EAEESTYYVISA

-143 PAFDNTTNS
+143 PAFNNTTNS
-152 GITQKISDVSY
+152 GVTQKISDVSY
-163 IKNANV
+163 ITNANA

-196 IKGGYV
+196 IPGGYV

-212 VFSSETDPNVL
+212 VFSSEVDPNVL

-265 DGMKFFFWSGN
+265 DGTKFFLWSGN

-303 YEAYEKKEEYEPR
+303 YEAYEEKEEYEPR

-341 FWYITKRPFRGWK
+341 FWYITKRPFRGWR

-377 IGYKVDTIVD
+377 IGYKVDTVVD
-387 IAKEAITKADQA
+387 IANEAIQKANQA
-399 NDRLDLLEPRVDSL
+399 NDRLDLLEPRVDNL
-413 ETRMAKAET
+413 ETRMAQAET
-422 DILGL
+422 NINGL
-427 RTDLTAE
+427 RQDLNAE
-434 INRATNRENQIE
+434 IQRATNRENQIE
-446 ANLNAEIER
+446 QNLNNEINR
-455 AKNAEQALQEDIE
+455 AQNAEKALQEDIDE
-468 EETQARIAADQNLQT
+468 EREARIAADQNLQT
-483 QITDVQTN
+483 QITDVQNN
-491 LTKEIKDRTEA
+491 LTQEIKDRTEA

-537 ADSAL
+537 ADSTL

-578 NLTITEDGILN
+578 NLTITEDGVLN
-589 ATGGGGG
+589 ATAEGGGGE
-596 GGDYTAGPG
+596 YTAGPG
-605 ISISGTTISTDN
+605 ISITGTTISTDN
-617 TYLQGQ
+617 NYLNSN

-636 DINMT
+636 DINMS

-656 SIYTDGND
+656 SVYTDGND

-704 NNTGINHLDI
+704 NEAGVNHLDI
-714 NVGTDAGSVYINRDG
+714 NVGTDAGAVYINRDG

-786 GGTEPSY
+786 GGTAPSY

-807 VDPAYFT
+807 VDPTYFT
-814 TNPDTLPY
+814 TNPQSLPY
-822 LPTAGGV
+822 LPLAGGT
-829 MRGAINRDGVLAIA
+829 MTGAITRSGELVMA
-843 DSGKTAIEIQNRN
+843 DANKTAIQVQNQN
-856 IGGDNSSYAVLINGA
+856 IGGDNSSFAVLINGA

-889 DSATVTNN
+889 NSATVTNN
-897 IRLGLAEDRSNIV
+897 IRLGLAGDRSNVV
-910 VLDMGGMPI
+910 VLDMGGMPV
-919 VNLGEPAKS
+919 VNMGEPTMS
-928 HDAVTLGYLQDNVG
+928 H
-942 TNGPFLPLAGG
+942 
-953 TMTGGIIF
+953 
-961 PRSTSRQFKM
+961 
-971 IGIAN
+971 
-976 GDAGIITSGNDD
+976 
-988 ISISTTGDIS
+988 
-998 GPGIRVSGGSLS
+998 
-1010 SGGIRDQLML
+1010 
-1020 ATRDSK
+1020 
-1026 YIVSFG
+1026 
-1032 KMRATDLGA
+1032 
-1041 PTETNDAVTLGYLQT
+1041 DAVTLGYLQT
-1056 NVGTGPFL
+1056 NVGTNGPFLPLSGGTVTGATTFGSAIYGINSLLLFSKDSAASERTDILLRDTSIVVEVQDTNEFTFSADGLDMGKHKITDLAAPTQTGDAVNLGYIQTNIGTGPFL

-1071 TGNITGPQSWGLRS
+1071 TGDITGPQSWGLRS

-1104 IGTVPTINIS
+1104 IGTVPTINVS
-1114 GQALSMLTHRIVSLG
+1114 KQALSMLTHRIVSLG
-1129 DPIAD
+1129 DPID
-1134 TDAVNLKTLE
+1134 NTDAVNRGYLLKYAGANAGMGMTMIAFGEDSLNTVAPGEQTSQAFSFATQSGTIYVAFKCDFYLDGIIPGEPGPVTSIHGRFGNIGGAATVVYSIYSLSSKIGTLSITLRADE
-1144 SYLGGTQTIQ
+1144 LEVSVTSDSG
-1154 GVPAGITAGIPTAG
+1154 AGI
-1168 ETSNLTANPAGGGQI
+1168 S
-1183 YGTAEII
+1183 
-1190 FNGTFS
+1190 
-1196 IMKINLTVAL
+1196 
-1206 PSAVGAYIGFGN
+1206 
-1218 GLIAGTT
+1218 
-1225 AAIRVYDVNGNYLRS
+1225 
-1240 TGGGGLDHL
+1240 
-1249 EIIGQFPTG
+1249 
-1258 TYYVMGPTLLAK
+1258 YYPNVKYTIC
-1270 RS
+1270 RQ

>member
-1 MNHIDKPWDNT
+1 MSHIDKPWDNT
-12 PPDLLPPPPPSK
+12 PPDLLPPPPPIK

-57 GTNWQEQ
+57 GANWQEQ

-94 DAAISND
+94 DAAVSND
-101 VYYDRDEVELYCGYD
+101 VYYDRDEVNLYSGYD
-116 EGEESSYYVICA
+116 EAEESTYYVISA

-143 PAFDNTTNS
+143 PAFNNTTNS
-152 GITQKISDVSY
+152 GVTQKISDVSY
-163 IKNANV
+163 ITNANA
-169 IITAVSPTNPKWAGP
+169 IITAVSPTNAKWAGP

-265 DGMKFFFWSGN
+265 DGTKFFLWSGN

-303 YEAYEKKEEYEPR
+303 YEPYEQKEEYEPR

-377 IGYKVDTIVD
+377 IGYKVDTVVD
-387 IAKEAITKADQA
+387 IANEAIQKANKA
-399 NDRLDLLEPRVDSL
+399 NDRLDLLEPRVDNL
-413 ETRMAKAET
+413 ETRMAQAET
-422 DILGL
+422 NINGL
-427 RTDLTAE
+427 RQDLNAE
-434 INRATNRENQIE
+434 IQRATNRENQIE
-446 ANLNAEIER
+446 QNLNNEINR
-455 AKNAEQALQEDIE
+455 AQNAEKALQEDIE

-559 PDSLPIASPTQLGA
+559 PDSLPIATPTQLGA

-578 NLTITEDGILN
+578 NLTITEDGVLN
-589 ATGGGGG
+589 AQAGGG

-636 DINMT
+636 DIVMT
-641 SPAVIKFKTADADTG
+641 QPAVVKFNNGTDIG
-656 SIYTDGND
+656 SVYADGND
-664 TCVKSEAGDVRLL
+664 TCLKSEAGDIRLL
-677 GSNVII
+677 GSNIII

-704 NNTGINHLDI
+704 NETGINHLDI

-786 GGTEPSY
+786 GGTAPSY

-807 VDPAYFT
+807 VDPTYFT
-814 TNPDTLPY
+814 NPQSLPY
-822 LPTAGGV
+822 LPLAGGT
-829 MRGAINRDGVLAIA
+829 MTGAITRSGELVMA
-843 DSGKTAIEIQNRN
+843 DANKTAIQVQNQN
-856 IGGDNSSYAVLINGA
+856 IGGDNSSFAVLINGA

-884 VADST
+884 VADSSN
-889 DSATVTNN
+889 SATVTNN
-897 IRLGLAEDRSNIV
+897 IRLGLAGDRSNTV
-910 VLDMGGMPI
+910 VLDMGGVPV
-919 VNLGEPAKS
+919 VNMGEPTKS

-942 TNGPFLPLAGG
+942 TDGPFLPLSGG
-953 TMTGGIIF
+953 TVTGATTFGSAIYGINSLLLFSKDSAASERTDILLGN
-961 PRSTSRQFKM
+961 TSIVVEVQDTNEFTFSADGLDMGNHK
-971 IGIAN
+971 ITDLAAPTQT
-976 GDAGIITSGNDD
+976 GDAVN
-988 ISISTTGDIS
+988 
-998 GPGIRVSGGSLS
+998 
-1010 SGGIRDQLML
+1010 
-1020 ATRDSK
+1020 
-1026 YIVSFG
+1026 
-1032 KMRATDLGA
+1032 
-1041 PTETNDAVTLGYLQT
+1041 LGYIQT
-1056 NVGTGPFL
+1056 NIGTGPFL

-1071 TGNITGPQSWGLRS
+1071 TGDITGPTTWVLRS
-1085 GHATNYSRIAFGT
+1085 SGSNYSRIAFTSSHLDLGVNASAT
-1098 NQLQIG
+1098 MVITQ
-1104 IGTVPTINIS
+1104 TSIS
-1114 GQALSMLTHRIVSLG
+1114 ASNHRIVNLS
-1129 DPIAD
+1129 DPVVD
-1134 TDAVNLKTLE
+1134 TDAVNLKTLK
-1144 SYLGGTQTIQ
+1144 SYLGGTQTIK
-1154 GVPAGITAGIPTAG
+1154 GVPTGVTAGIPTAG
-1168 ETSNLTANPAGGGQI
+1168 ETSNLTANPDGSGQVD
-1183 YGTAEII
+1183 GTAEII

-1206 PSAVGAYIGFGN
+1206 ASGVGAYIGFGN

-1249 EIIGQFPTG
+1249 EMIGQFSTG
-1258 TYYVMGPTLLAK
+1258 TYYVMGPTLLVK

>member
-1 MNHIDKPWDNT
+1 MSHIDKPWDNT

-57 GTNWQEQ
+57 GANWQEQ
-64 MNHVMERT
+64 MNHVMQRT

-94 DAAISND
+94 DAAVSND
-101 VYYDRDEVELYCGYD
+101 VYYDRDEVNLYSGYD
-116 EGEESSYYVICA
+116 EAEESTYYVISA

-143 PAFDNTTNS
+143 PAFNNTTNS
-152 GITQKISDVSY
+152 GVTQKISDVSY
-163 IKNANV
+163 ITNANA
-169 IITAVSPTNPKWAGP
+169 IITAVSPTNAKWAGP

-265 DGMKFFFWSGN
+265 DGTKFFLWSGN

-303 YEAYEKKEEYEPR
+303 YEPYDQKEEYEPR

-377 IGYKVDTIVD
+377 IGYKVDTVVD
-387 IAKEAITKADQA
+387 IANEAIQKANKA
-399 NDRLDLLEPRVDSL
+399 NDRLDLLEPRVDDL
-413 ETRMAKAET
+413 ETRMAQAET
-422 DILGL
+422 NINGL
-427 RTDLTAE
+427 RHDLNAE
-434 INRATNRENQIE
+434 IQRATNRENQIE
-446 ANLNAEIER
+446 QNLNNEINR
-455 AKNAEQALQEDIE
+455 AQNAEKALQEDIDE
-468 EETQARIAADQNLQT
+468 EREARIAADQNLQT
-483 QITDVQTN
+483 QITDVQNN
-491 LTKEIKDRTEA
+491 LTQEIKDRTEA

-537 ADSAL
+537 ADSTL

-559 PDSLPIASPTQLGA
+559 PDSLPIATPTQLGA

-578 NLTITEDGILN
+578 NLTITEDGVLN
-589 ATGGGGG
+589 AQAGGG

-605 ISISGTTISTDN
+605 ISITGTTISTDN

-636 DINMT
+636 DIVMT
-641 SPAVIKFKTADADTG
+641 QPAVVKFNNGTDIG
-656 SIYTDGND
+656 SVYADGND
-664 TCVKSEAGDVRLL
+664 TCLKSEAGDIRLL
-677 GSNVII
+677 GSNIII

-704 NNTGINHLDI
+704 NETGINHLDI

-786 GGTEPSY
+786 GGTAPSY

-814 TNPDTLPY
+814 TNPQSLPY
-822 LPTAGGV
+822 LPLAGGT
-829 MRGAINRDGVLAIA
+829 MTGAITRSGKLVMA
-843 DSGKTAIEIQNRN
+843 DADKTAIQVQNQN
-856 IGGDNSSYAVLINGA
+856 IGGDNSSFAVLINGA

-897 IRLGLAEDRSNIV
+897 IRLGLAGDRSNIV

-919 VNLGEPAKS
+919 VNLGEPTKS

-961 PRSTSRQFKM
+961 PRSTSHQFKM

-976 GDAGIITSGNDD
+976 GDAGIITSDIDD
-988 ISISTTGDIS
+988 ITISTTGDIS

-1010 SGGIRDQLML
+1010 SGGITDQLML

-1056 NVGTGPFL
+1056 NIGTGPFL

-1071 TGNITGPQSWGLRS
+1071 TGSIVGPSTFSLKSGGSLNGEILLGGGNQVTVRANGEAIAHFTTTGI
-1085 GHATNYSRIAFGT
+1085 N
-1098 NQLQIG
+1098 LQNKRL
-1104 IGTVPTINIS
+1104 INV
-1114 GQALSMLTHRIVSLG
+1114 ADPSL
-1129 DPIAD
+1129 DN
-1134 TDAVNLKTLE
+1134 DAVNYRTLKD
-1144 SYLGGTQTIQ
+1144 YVGGQL
-1154 GVPAGITAGIPTAG
+1154 VPAGVPSLLISGIPEVG
-1168 ETSNLTANPAGGGQI
+1168 DSVSITSNSGGTGTK
-1183 YGTAEII
+1183 YGTATLRYNGGFSIIELNISTAIGAGVSAFINMGPAFFNNDVVEVLI
-1190 FNGTFS
+1190 FN
-1196 IMKINLTVAL
+1196 
-1206 PSAVGAYIGFGN
+1206 
-1218 GLIAGTT
+1218 
-1225 AAIRVYDVNGNYLRS
+1225 S
-1240 TGGGGLDHL
+1240 TGARFDRATSGGGENSLYL
-1249 EIIGQFPTG
+1249 IGNLPVGKYFVLAPTILR
-1258 TYYVMGPTLLAK
+1258 TA
-1270 RS
+1270 

>member
-57 GTNWQEQ
+57 GANWQEQ

-101 VYYDRDEVELYCGYD
+101 VYYDRDEVNLYCGYD
-116 EGEESSYYVICA
+116 EAEESTYYVISA

-143 PAFDNTTNS
+143 PAFNNTTNS
-152 GITQKISDVSY
+152 GVTQKISDVSY

-169 IITAVSPTNPKWAGP
+169 IITAVSPANPKWAGP

-253 LRNICVIGWRRS
+253 LRNICIIGWRRS

-303 YEAYEKKEEYEPR
+303 YEAYEEKEEYEPR

-377 IGYKVDTIVD
+377 IGYKVDTAVD
-387 IAKEAITKADQA
+387 IANEAIQKANKA
-399 NDRLDLLEPRVDSL
+399 NDRLDLLEPRVDNL
-413 ETRMAKAET
+413 ETRMAQAET
-422 DILGL
+422 NINGL
-427 RTDLTAE
+427 RHDLNAE
-434 INRATNRENQIE
+434 IQRATNRENQIE
-446 ANLNAEIER
+446 QNLNNEINR
-455 AKNAEQALQEDIE
+455 AQNAEKALQEDIDE
-468 EETQARIAADQNLQT
+468 EREARIAADQNLQT

-537 ADSAL
+537 ADSTL

-559 PDSLPIASPTQLGA
+559 PDSLPIATPTQLGA

-578 NLTITEDGILN
+578 NLTITEDGVLN
-589 ATGGGGG
+589 AQAGGG

-605 ISISGTTISTDN
+605 ISITGTTISTDN

-636 DINMT
+636 DIVMT
-641 SPAVIKFKTADADTG
+641 QPAVVKFNNGTDIG
-656 SIYTDGND
+656 SVYADGND
-664 TCVKSEAGDVRLL
+664 TCLKSEAGDIRLL
-677 GSNVII
+677 GSNIII

-704 NNTGINHLDI
+704 NETGINHLDI

-786 GGTEPSY
+786 GGTAPSY

-807 VDPAYFT
+807 VDPTYFT
-814 TNPDTLPY
+814 TNPQSLPY
-822 LPTAGGV
+822 LPLAGGT
-829 MRGAINRDGVLAIA
+829 MTGAITRSGELVMA
-843 DSGKTAIEIQNRN
+843 DANKTAIQVQNQN
-856 IGGDNSSYAVLINGA
+856 IGGDNSSFAVLINGA

-889 DSATVTNN
+889 NSATVTNN
-897 IRLGLAEDRSNIV
+897 IRLGLAGDRSNVV

-919 VNLGEPAKS
+919 VNLGEPTKS
-928 HDAVTLGYLQDNVG
+928 HDAVTLGYLQNNVG
-942 TNGPFLPLAGG
+942 TDGPFLPLSGG
-953 TMTGGIIF
+953 TVTGATTFGSAIYGINSLFLFSKDSAASERTDILLGN
-961 PRSTSRQFKM
+961 TSIVVEVQDTNEFTFSADGLDMGKHK
-971 IGIAN
+971 ITNLAAPTQT
-976 GDAGIITSGNDD
+976 GDAVN
-988 ISISTTGDIS
+988 
-998 GPGIRVSGGSLS
+998 
-1010 SGGIRDQLML
+1010 
-1020 ATRDSK
+1020 
-1026 YIVSFG
+1026 
-1032 KMRATDLGA
+1032 
-1041 PTETNDAVTLGYLQT
+1041 LGYIQT
-1056 NVGTGPFL
+1056 NIGTGPFL

-1071 TGNITGPQSWGLRS
+1071 TGDITGQTTWVLRS
-1085 GHATNYSRIAFGT
+1085 AGSNYSRIAFTPTHLNLGVNATTTMVITQTSISASNHGIT
-1098 NQLQIG
+1098 N
-1104 IGTVPTINIS
+1104 
-1114 GQALSMLTHRIVSLG
+1114 LS
-1129 DPIAD
+1129 DPVAD
-1134 TDAVNLKTLE
+1134 TDAVNLKTLK

-1154 GVPAGITAGIPTAG
+1154 GVPPSVTGGIPSVGDQVNATD
-1168 ETSNLTANPAGGGQI
+1168 NPD
-1183 YGTAEII
+1183 GTGAIDGKVTLLH
-1190 FNGTFS
+1190 NGTFS
-1196 IMKINLTVAL
+1196 ILKLDLTVEQASGVSL
-1206 PSAVGAYIGFGN
+1206 YLGFGPGVIGN
-1218 GLIAGTT
+1218 NSPQLSIYDASGNFVKNTSGGTIRAFLVSGPLAT
-1225 AAIRVYDVNGNYLRS
+1225 GSYYIFAPAA
-1240 TGGGGLDHL
+1240 
-1249 EIIGQFPTG
+1249 
-1258 TYYVMGPTLLAK
+1258 LATNT
-1270 RS
+1270 

>member
-57 GTNWQEQ
+57 GANWQEQ

-101 VYYDRDEVELYCGYD
+101 VYYDRDEVNLYCGYD
-116 EGEESSYYVICA
+116 EAEESTYYVISA

-143 PAFDNTTNS
+143 PAFNNTTNS
-152 GITQKISDVSY
+152 GVTQKISDVSY
-163 IKNANV
+163 ITNANA

-253 LRNICVIGWRRS
+253 LRNICIIGWRRS

-303 YEAYEKKEEYEPR
+303 YEAYEEKEEYEPR

-377 IGYKVDTIVD
+377 IGYKVDTVVD
-387 IAKEAITKADQA
+387 IANEAIQKANKA
-399 NDRLDLLEPRVDSL
+399 NDRLDLLEPRVDDL
-413 ETRMAKAET
+413 ETRMAQAET
-422 DILGL
+422 NINGL
-427 RTDLTAE
+427 RHDLNAE
-434 INRATNRENQIE
+434 IQRATNRENQIE
-446 ANLNAEIER
+446 QNLNNEINR
-455 AKNAEQALQEDIE
+455 AQNAEKALQEDIDE
-468 EETQARIAADQNLQT
+468 EREARIAADQNLQT
-483 QITDVQTN
+483 QITDVQNN
-491 LTKEIKDRTEA
+491 LTQEIKDRTEA

-537 ADSAL
+537 ADSTL

-559 PDSLPIASPTQLGA
+559 PDSLPIATPTQLGA

-578 NLTITEDGILN
+578 NLTITEDGVLN
-589 ATGGGGG
+589 AQAGGG

-605 ISISGTTISTDN
+605 ISITGTTISTDN

-636 DINMT
+636 DIVMT
-641 SPAVIKFKTADADTG
+641 QPAVVKFNNGTDIG
-656 SIYTDGND
+656 SVYADGND
-664 TCVKSEAGDVRLL
+664 TCLKSEAGDIRLL
-677 GSNVII
+677 GSNIII

-704 NNTGINHLDI
+704 NETGINHLDI

-786 GGTEPSY
+786 GGTAPSY

-807 VDPAYFT
+807 VDPTYFT
-814 TNPDTLPY
+814 TNPQSLPY
-822 LPTAGGV
+822 LPLAGGT
-829 MRGAINRDGVLAIA
+829 MTGAITRSGELVMA
-843 DSGKTAIEIQNRN
+843 DANKTAIQVQNQN
-856 IGGDNSSYAVLINGA
+856 IGGDNSSFAVLINGA

-889 DSATVTNN
+889 NSATVTNN
-897 IRLGLAEDRSNIV
+897 IRLGLAGDRSNVV
-910 VLDMGGMPI
+910 VLDMGGMPV
-919 VNLGEPAKS
+919 VNMGEPTMS
-928 HDAVTLGYLQDNVG
+928 H
-942 TNGPFLPLAGG
+942 
-953 TMTGGIIF
+953 
-961 PRSTSRQFKM
+961 
-971 IGIAN
+971 
-976 GDAGIITSGNDD
+976 
-988 ISISTTGDIS
+988 
-998 GPGIRVSGGSLS
+998 
-1010 SGGIRDQLML
+1010 
-1020 ATRDSK
+1020 
-1026 YIVSFG
+1026 
-1032 KMRATDLGA
+1032 
-1041 PTETNDAVTLGYLQT
+1041 DAVTLGYLQT
-1056 NVGTGPFL
+1056 NVGTNGPFLPLSGGTVTGATTFGSAIYGINSLLLFSKDSAASERTDILLGDTSIVVEVQDTNEFTFSADGLDMGKHKITNLAAPTQTGDAVNLGYIQTNIGTGPFL

-1071 TGNITGPQSWGLRS
+1071 TGDITGPTTWVLRS
-1085 GHATNYSRIAFGT
+1085 EGSNYSRIAFTSTGLNLGVNTTATMVITQTEISASNHRIT
-1098 NQLQIG
+1098 NLTTPSANTDAANKNYVDNKFWAASNSPVVTDRFTFVLGRYSGAQS
-1104 IGTVPTINIS
+1104 INIPAQFRTAS
-1114 GQALSMLTHRIVSLG
+1114 YKLVVWAGGAKITNNYGELPNLN
-1129 DPIAD
+1129 
-1134 TDAVNLKTLE
+1134 TDQNLII
-1144 SYLGGTQTIQ
+1144 S
-1154 GVPAGITAGIPTAG
+1154 GITIASYTASSG
-1168 ETSNLTANPAGGGQI
+1168 LFT
-1183 YGTAEII
+1183 
-1190 FNGTFS
+1190 FNSDHVLLIG
-1196 IMKINLTVAL
+1196 
-1206 PSAVGAYIGFGN
+1206 AV
-1218 GLIAGTT
+1218 
-1225 AAIRVYDVNGNYLRS
+1225 
-1240 TGGGGLDHL
+1240 
-1249 EIIGQFPTG
+1249 
-1258 TYYVMGPTLLAK
+1258 TL
-1270 RS
+1270 

>member
-1 MNHIDKPWDNT
+1 MSHIDKPWDNT

-57 GTNWQEQ
+57 GANWQEQ

-101 VYYDRDEVELYCGYD
+101 VYYDRDEVNLYCGYD
-116 EGEESSYYVICA
+116 EAEESTYYVISA

-143 PAFDNTTNS
+143 PAFNNTTNS
-152 GITQKISDVSY
+152 GVTQKISDVSY

-184 AMCAGGAMPGET
+184 AMRAGGAMPGET

-303 YEAYEKKEEYEPR
+303 YEAYEEKEEYEPR

-377 IGYKVDTIVD
+377 IGYKVDTVVD
-387 IAKEAITKADQA
+387 IANEAIQKANKA
-399 NDRLDLLEPRVDSL
+399 NDRLDLLEPRVDDL
-413 ETRMAKAET
+413 ETRMAQAET
-422 DILGL
+422 NINGL
-427 RTDLTAE
+427 RHDLNAE
-434 INRATNRENQIE
+434 IQRATNRENQIE
-446 ANLNAEIER
+446 QNLNNEINR
-455 AKNAEQALQEDIE
+455 AQNAEKALQEDIDE
-468 EETQARIAADQNLQT
+468 EREARIAADQNLQT
-483 QITDVQTN
+483 QITDVQNN
-491 LTKEIKDRTEA
+491 LTQEIKDRTEA

-537 ADSAL
+537 ADSTL

-559 PDSLPIASPTQLGA
+559 PDSLPIATPTQLGA

-578 NLTITEDGILN
+578 NLTITEDGVLN
-589 ATGGGGG
+589 AQAGGG

-605 ISISGTTISTDN
+605 ISITGTTISTDN
-617 TYLQGQ
+617 NYLTTN

-656 SIYTDGND
+656 SVYTDGND

-683 SDADNGAGKIKM
+683 SDADNGAGNIKM
-695 GVITIEQHA
+695 GVITIAQHA
-704 NNTGINHLDI
+704 NDSGINHLDI

-729 LDGGTG
+729 MDGGTG

-764 GVADPTQDTDALT
+764 GVADPTQDDDALT

-786 GGTEPSY
+786 GGTAPSY

-814 TNPDTLPY
+814 TNPQSLPY
-822 LPTAGGV
+822 LPLAGGT
-829 MRGAINRDGVLAIA
+829 MTGAITRSGELVMA
-843 DSGKTAIEIQNRN
+843 DADKTAIQVQNQN
-856 IGGDNSSYAVLINGA
+856 IGGDNSSFAVLINGA

-884 VADST
+884 VTDST
-889 DSATVTNN
+889 DSGTVTNN
-897 IRLGLAEDRSNIV
+897 IRLGLAGDRSNIV

-919 VNLGEPAKS
+919 VNLGEPTKS
-928 HDAVTLGYLQDNVG
+928 HDAVTLGYLQNNVG
-942 TNGPFLPLAGG
+942 TDGPFLPLSGG
-953 TMTGGIIF
+953 TVTGATTFGSAIYGINSLLLFSKDSAASERTDILLGD
-961 PRSTSRQFKM
+961 TSIVVEVQDTNEFTFSADGLNMGKHK
-971 IGIAN
+971 ITNLAAPTQT
-976 GDAGIITSGNDD
+976 GDAVN
-988 ISISTTGDIS
+988 
-998 GPGIRVSGGSLS
+998 
-1010 SGGIRDQLML
+1010 
-1020 ATRDSK
+1020 
-1026 YIVSFG
+1026 
-1032 KMRATDLGA
+1032 
-1041 PTETNDAVTLGYLQT
+1041 LGYIQT
-1056 NVGTGPFL
+1056 NIGTGPFL

-1071 TGNITGPQSWGLRS
+1071 TGDITGPQSWGLRS

-1104 IGTVPTINIS
+1104 IGTVPTINVS
-1114 GQALSMLTHRIVSLG
+1114 RQALSMLTHRIVSLG
-1129 DPIAD
+1129 DPID
-1134 TDAVNLKTLE
+1134 NTDAVNRGYLLKYAGANAGMGMTMIAFGEDSLNTVAPGEQTSQAFSFATQSGTIYVAFKCDFYLDGIIPGEPGPVTSIHGRFGNIGGAATVVYSIYSLSSKIGTLSITLRADE
-1144 SYLGGTQTIQ
+1144 LEVSVTSDSG
-1154 GVPAGITAGIPTAG
+1154 AGI
-1168 ETSNLTANPAGGGQI
+1168 S
-1183 YGTAEII
+1183 
-1190 FNGTFS
+1190 
-1196 IMKINLTVAL
+1196 
-1206 PSAVGAYIGFGN
+1206 
-1218 GLIAGTT
+1218 
-1225 AAIRVYDVNGNYLRS
+1225 
-1240 TGGGGLDHL
+1240 
-1249 EIIGQFPTG
+1249 
-1258 TYYVMGPTLLAK
+1258 YYPNVKYTIC
-1270 RS
+1270 RQ

>member
-57 GTNWQEQ
+57 GANWQEQ
-64 MNHVMERT
+64 MNHVMKRT

-184 AMCAGGAMPGET
+184 AMRAGGAMPGET
-196 IKGGYV
+196 IKGAYV

-303 YEAYEKKEEYEPR
+303 YEAYEEKEEYEPR

-377 IGYKVDTIVD
+377 IGYKVDTVVD
-387 IAKEAITKADQA
+387 IANEAIQKANKA
-399 NDRLDLLEPRVDSL
+399 NDRLDLLEPRVDDL
-413 ETRMAKAET
+413 ETRMAQAET
-422 DILGL
+422 NINGL
-427 RTDLTAE
+427 RHDLNAE
-434 INRATNRENQIE
+434 IQRATNRENQIE
-446 ANLNAEIER
+446 QNLNNEINR
-455 AKNAEQALQEDIE
+455 SQNAEKALQEDIDE
-468 EETQARIAADQNLQT
+468 EREARIAADQNLQT
-483 QITDVQTN
+483 QITDVQNN
-491 LTKEIKDRTEA
+491 LTQEIKDRTEA

-537 ADSAL
+537 ADSTL

-559 PDSLPIASPTQLGA
+559 PDSLPIATPTQLGA

-578 NLTITEDGILN
+578 NLTITEDGVLN
-589 ATGGGGG
+589 AQAGGG

-605 ISISGTTISTDN
+605 ISITGTTISTDN

-636 DINMT
+636 DIVMT
-641 SPAVIKFKTADADTG
+641 QSAVVKFNNGTDIG
-656 SIYTDGND
+656 SVYADGND
-664 TCVKSEAGDVRLL
+664 TCLKSEAGDIRLL
-677 GSNVII
+677 GSNIII

-704 NNTGINHLDI
+704 NETGINHLDI

-735 ELWLTEVHAPNELR
+735 ELWLAEVHAPNELR

-786 GGTEPSY
+786 GGTAPSY

-807 VDPAYFT
+807 VDPTYFT
-814 TNPDTLPY
+814 TNPQSLPY
-822 LPTAGGV
+822 LPLAGGT
-829 MRGAINRDGVLAIA
+829 MTGAITRSGELVMA
-843 DSGKTAIEIQNRN
+843 DANKTAIQVQNQN
-856 IGGDNSSYAVLINGA
+856 IGGDNSSFAVFINGA

-897 IRLGLAEDRSNIV
+897 IRLGLAGDRSNIV

-919 VNLGEPAKS
+919 VNLGEPTKS
-928 HDAVTLGYLQDNVG
+928 H
-942 TNGPFLPLAGG
+942 
-953 TMTGGIIF
+953 
-961 PRSTSRQFKM
+961 
-971 IGIAN
+971 
-976 GDAGIITSGNDD
+976 
-988 ISISTTGDIS
+988 
-998 GPGIRVSGGSLS
+998 
-1010 SGGIRDQLML
+1010 
-1020 ATRDSK
+1020 
-1026 YIVSFG
+1026 
-1032 KMRATDLGA
+1032 
-1041 PTETNDAVTLGYLQT
+1041 DAVTLGYLQT
-1056 NVGTGPFL
+1056 NVGTGGPFLPLSGGTVTGATSFGSTVRGVNGLVLYSKDAPSSERSGILITDTSVVVEVEDTNEYAFNIAGLNMSNHKIFNVAPPTQSRDAVNLGYIQDNIGTGPFL

-1071 TGNITGPQSWGLRS
+1071 TGDITGPQSWGLRS

-1104 IGTVPTINIS
+1104 IGTVPTINVS

-1129 DPIAD
+1129 DPLSD
-1134 TDAVNLKTLE
+1134 TDAVNLKTLTE
-1144 SYLGGTQTIQ
+1144 RLGGPQTIT
-1154 GVPAGITAGIPTAG
+1154 GLPAGITTEIPGAG
-1168 ETSNLTANPAGGGQI
+1168 ETSNLTANPNGTGEVL
-1183 YGTAEII
+1183 GTAEIL
-1190 FNGTFS
+1190 FNGTYS
-1196 IMKINLTVAL
+1196 IMKIDLTKAL
-1206 PSAVGAYIGFGN
+1206 SSGIGAYIGFGN
-1218 GLIAGTT
+1218 GLVAGTT
-1225 AAIRVYDVNGNYLRS
+1225 VAMRVYSNTGNYMRS
-1240 TGGGGLDHL
+1240 TGGGTLDTL
-1249 EIIGQFPTG
+1249 EIIGQFSTG
-1258 TYYVMGPTLLAK
+1258 TYYVMGPTLLVK

>member
-1 MNHIDKPWDNT
+1 MSHIDKPWDNT

-57 GTNWQEQ
+57 GANWQEQ

-94 DAAISND
+94 DAAVSND
-101 VYYDRDEVELYCGYD
+101 VYYDRDEVNLYSGYD
-116 EGEESSYYVICA
+116 EAEESTYYVISA

-143 PAFDNTTNS
+143 PAFNNTTNS
-152 GITQKISDVSY
+152 GVTQKISDVSY
-163 IKNANV
+163 ITNANA

-265 DGMKFFFWSGN
+265 DGTKFFLWSGN

-303 YEAYEKKEEYEPR
+303 YEPYEQKEEYEPR

-377 IGYKVDTIVD
+377 IGYKVDTVVD
-387 IAKEAITKADQA
+387 IANEAIQKANKA
-399 NDRLDLLEPRVDSL
+399 NDRLDLLEPRVDNL
-413 ETRMAKAET
+413 ETRMAQAET
-422 DILGL
+422 NINGL
-427 RTDLTAE
+427 RQDLNAE
-434 INRATNRENQIE
+434 IQRATNRENQIE
-446 ANLNAEIER
+446 QNLNNEINR
-455 AKNAEQALQEDIE
+455 AQNAEKALQEDIE

-537 ADSAL
+537 ADSTL

-559 PDSLPIASPTQLGA
+559 PDSLPIATPTQLGA

-578 NLTITEDGILN
+578 NLTITEDGVLN
-589 ATGGGGG
+589 AQAGGG

-605 ISISGTTISTDN
+605 ISITGTTISTDN
-617 TYLQGQ
+617 NYLTTN

-704 NNTGINHLDI
+704 NDTGINHLDI
-714 NVGTDAGSVYINRDG
+714 NVGTDAGSVYINRNG

-786 GGTEPSY
+786 GGTAPSY

-807 VDPAYFT
+807 VDPTYFT
-814 TNPDTLPY
+814 TNPQSLPY
-822 LPTAGGV
+822 LPLAGGT
-829 MRGAINRDGVLAIA
+829 MTGAITRSGELVMA
-843 DSGKTAIEIQNRN
+843 DANKTAIQIQNQN
-856 IGGDNSSYAVLINGA
+856 IGGDNSSFAVLINGA

-897 IRLGLAEDRSNIV
+897 IRLGLAGDRSNAV
-910 VLDMGGMPI
+910 VLDMGGVPV
-919 VNLGEPAKS
+919 VNMGEPTKS

-942 TNGPFLPLAGG
+942 TDGPFLPLAGG
-953 TMTGGIIF
+953 TVTGATTFGSTVRGVNGLILYSKDAVASERSGILITD
-961 PRSTSRQFKM
+961 TSVVLEVEDTNEFTFNANGLNMQNHK
-971 IGIAN
+971 IAN
-976 GDAGIITSGNDD
+976 LASPTQTGDAVN
-988 ISISTTGDIS
+988 
-998 GPGIRVSGGSLS
+998 
-1010 SGGIRDQLML
+1010 
-1020 ATRDSK
+1020 
-1026 YIVSFG
+1026 
-1032 KMRATDLGA
+1032 
-1041 PTETNDAVTLGYLQT
+1041 LGYIRT
-1056 NVGTGPFL
+1056 NIGTGPFL

-1071 TGNITGPQSWGLRS
+1071 TGDITGPQSWGLRS

-1104 IGTVPTINIS
+1104 IGTVPTINVS
-1114 GQALSMLTHRIVSLG
+1114 GQTLSMLTHRIVSLG
-1129 DPIAD
+1129 DPIAN
-1134 TDAVNLKTLE
+1134 TDAANKKYVDSNVGNGA
-1144 SYLGGTQTIQ
+1144 LGQTIVDSGFSYPSVLTPNSQ
-1154 GVPAGITAGIPTAG
+1154 VTDSVAAARGATYIACKITFYNDGITAGESYPITPIALRMPLIGGTNKFILYHVNNVAIGYVNVTA
-1168 ETSNLTANPAGGGQI
+1168 TNTNISFVFQNSSNTISFYPVIN
-1183 YGTAEII
+1183 Y
-1190 FNGTFS
+1190 TFL
-1196 IMKINLTVAL
+1196 K
-1206 PSAVGAYIGFGN
+1206 
-1218 GLIAGTT
+1218 
-1225 AAIRVYDVNGNYLRS
+1225 D
-1240 TGGGGLDHL
+1240 
-1249 EIIGQFPTG
+1249 Q
-1258 TYYVMGPTLLAK
+1258 
-1270 RS
+1270 

>member
-57 GTNWQEQ
+57 GANWQEQ
-64 MNHVMERT
+64 MNHVMKRT

-169 IITAVSPTNPKWAGP
+169 IITAVSPTSPKWAGP
-184 AMCAGGAMPGET
+184 AMRAGGAMPGET

-303 YEAYEKKEEYEPR
+303 YEAYEEKEEYAPR

-377 IGYKVDTIVD
+377 IGYKVDTVVD
-387 IAKEAITKADQA
+387 IANEAIQKANKA
-399 NDRLDLLEPRVDSL
+399 NDRLDLLEPRVDDL
-413 ETRMAKAET
+413 ETRMAQAET
-422 DILGL
+422 NINGL
-427 RTDLTAE
+427 RHDLNAE
-434 INRATNRENQIE
+434 IQRATNRENQIE
-446 ANLNAEIER
+446 QNLNNEINR
-455 AKNAEQALQEDIE
+455 AQNAEKTLQEDIDE
-468 EETQARIAADQNLQT
+468 EREARIAADQNLQT
-483 QITDVQTN
+483 QITDVQNN
-491 LTKEIKDRTEA
+491 LTQEIKDRTEA

-537 ADSAL
+537 ADSTL

-559 PDSLPIASPTQLGA
+559 PDSLPIATPTQLGA

-578 NLTITEDGILN
+578 NLTITEDGVLN
-589 ATGGGGG
+589 AQAGGG

-605 ISISGTTISTDN
+605 ISITGTTISTDN
-617 TYLQGQ
+617 NYLTTN

-656 SIYTDGND
+656 SVYTDGND
-664 TCVKSEAGDVRLL
+664 TCVKSEAGDIRLL

-683 SDADNGAGKIKM
+683 SDADNGAGNIKM
-695 GVITIEQHA
+695 GVITIAQHA
-704 NNTGINHLDI
+704 NDSGINHLDI

-729 LDGGTG
+729 MDGGTG

-786 GGTEPSY
+786 GGTAPSY

-829 MRGAINRDGVLAIA
+829 MRGAINRNGVLAIA

-871 ASNTNFSIRTNRT
+871 ASNTSFSIRTNRT
-884 VADST
+884 IADST
-889 DSATVTNN
+889 DSGTVTNN
-897 IRLGLAEDRSNIV
+897 IRLGLAGDRSNIV

-919 VNLGEPAKS
+919 VNLGEPTKS

-942 TNGPFLPLAGG
+942 TGGPFLPLSGG
-953 TMTGGIIF
+953 TVTGKTTFGTGICGINSLF
-961 PRSTSRQFKM
+961 LFSKDSAPSERTDILLGNTSIVVEVQDTNEFTFSADGLDMGNHK
-971 IGIAN
+971 ITDLAAPTQT
-976 GDAGIITSGNDD
+976 GDAVN
-988 ISISTTGDIS
+988 
-998 GPGIRVSGGSLS
+998 
-1010 SGGIRDQLML
+1010 
-1020 ATRDSK
+1020 
-1026 YIVSFG
+1026 
-1032 KMRATDLGA
+1032 
-1041 PTETNDAVTLGYLQT
+1041 LGYIQT
-1056 NVGTGPFL
+1056 NIGTGPFL

-1071 TGNITGPQSWGLRS
+1071 TGNITGPTTWGLRS
-1085 GHATNYSRIAFGT
+1085 GGSNYSRIAFTSNELNLGVNT
-1098 NQLQIG
+1098 
-1104 IGTVPTINIS
+1104 TTTMVIS
-1114 GQALSMLTHRIVSLG
+1114 QTSISAANHRIINLP
-1129 DPIAD
+1129 DPVAD
-1134 TDAVNLKTLE
+1134 TDAVNKR
-1144 SYLGGTQTIQ
+1144 YVDGQHIG
-1154 GVPAGITAGIPTAG
+1154 
-1168 ETSNLTANPAGGGQI
+1168 SNLIKTVSINMEQTGGAIIDIPDGTTIITGSVVAVTPNDECAIARIRTQPNTGL
-1183 YGTAEII
+1183 GTATICSLQGSGWGTSWQLASIVQESSGYYYTFNDPGSII
-1190 FNGTFS
+1190 SGKTS
-1196 IMKINLTVAL
+1196 VNLTV
-1206 PSAVGAYIGFGN
+1206 
-1218 GLIAGTT
+1218 
-1225 AAIRVYDVNGNYLRS
+1225 
-1240 TGGGGLDHL
+1240 
-1249 EIIGQFPTG
+1249 
-1258 TYYVMGPTLLAK
+1258 TLSFYK
-1270 RS
+1270 SN

>member
-1 MNHIDKPWDNT
+1 MSHIDKPWDNT

-57 GTNWQEQ
+57 GANWQEQ

-101 VYYDRDEVELYCGYD
+101 VYYDRDEVNLYCGYD
-116 EGEESSYYVICA
+116 EAEESTYYVISA

-143 PAFDNTTNS
+143 PAFNNTTNS
-152 GITQKISDVSY
+152 GVTQKISDVSY
-163 IKNANV
+163 ITNANA

-196 IKGGYV
+196 IPGGYV

-212 VFSSETDPNVL
+212 VFSSEVDPNVL

-265 DGMKFFFWSGN
+265 DGTKFFLWSGN

-303 YEAYEKKEEYEPR
+303 YEAYEEKEEYEPR

-341 FWYITKRPFRGWK
+341 FWYITKRPFRGWR

-377 IGYKVDTIVD
+377 IGYKVDTVVD
-387 IAKEAITKADQA
+387 IANEAIQKADQA
-399 NDRLDLLEPRVDSL
+399 NDRLDLLEPRVDNL
-413 ETRMAKAET
+413 ETRMAQAET
-422 DILGL
+422 NINGL
-427 RTDLTAE
+427 RQDLNAE
-434 INRATNRENQIE
+434 IQRATNRENQIE
-446 ANLNAEIER
+446 QNLNNEINR
-455 AKNAEQALQEDIE
+455 AQNAEKALQEDIDE
-468 EETQARIAADQNLQT
+468 EREARIAADQNLQT
-483 QITDVQTN
+483 QITDVQNN
-491 LTKEIKDRTEA
+491 LTQEIKDRTEA

-537 ADSAL
+537 ADSTL

-578 NLTITEDGILN
+578 NLTITEDGVLN
-589 ATGGGGG
+589 AQAGGG

-636 DINMT
+636 DIVMT
-641 SPAVIKFKTADADTG
+641 QPAVVKFNNGTDIG
-656 SIYTDGND
+656 SVYADGND
-664 TCVKSEAGDVRLL
+664 TCLKSEAGDIRLL
-677 GSNVII
+677 GSNIII

-704 NNTGINHLDI
+704 NETGINHLDI

-829 MRGAINRDGVLAIA
+829 MRGAINRNGVLAIA

-889 DSATVTNN
+889 DSGTVTNN
-897 IRLGLAEDRSNIV
+897 IRLGLAGDRSNTV
-910 VLDMGGMPI
+910 VFDMGGVPV
-919 VNLGEPAKS
+919 VNMGEPTKS

-942 TNGPFLPLAGG
+942 TDGPFLPLTGG
-953 TMTGGIIF
+953 TVTGKTTFGSGIYGINSLF
-961 PRSTSRQFKM
+961 LFSKNSAPSERTDILLGDTSIVVEVM
-971 IGIAN
+971 DAN
-976 GDAGIITSGNDD
+976 EYTFDASGLNM
-988 ISISTTGDIS
+988 GNHK
-998 GPGIRVSGGSLS
+998 IRNV
-1010 SGGIRDQLML
+1010 
-1020 ATRDSK
+1020 AT
-1026 YIVSFG
+1026 
-1032 KMRATDLGA
+1032 
-1041 PTETNDAVTLGYLQT
+1041 PNETQDAVNLGYIQT
-1056 NVGTGPFL
+1056 NIGTGPFL

-1071 TGNITGPQSWGLRS
+1071 TGDITGPQSWRLRS

-1104 IGTVPTINIS
+1104 IGTVPTIIVS

-1129 DPIAD
+1129 DPID
-1134 TDAVNLKTLE
+1134 NTDAVNRGYLLKYAGANAGMGMTMIAFGEDSLNTVAPGEQTSQAFSFATQSGTIYVAFKCDFYLDGIIPGEPGPVTSIHGRFGNIGGAATVVYSIYSLSSKIGTLSITLRADE
-1144 SYLGGTQTIQ
+1144 LEVSVTSDSG
-1154 GVPAGITAGIPTAG
+1154 AGI
-1168 ETSNLTANPAGGGQI
+1168 S
-1183 YGTAEII
+1183 
-1190 FNGTFS
+1190 
-1196 IMKINLTVAL
+1196 
-1206 PSAVGAYIGFGN
+1206 
-1218 GLIAGTT
+1218 
-1225 AAIRVYDVNGNYLRS
+1225 
-1240 TGGGGLDHL
+1240 
-1249 EIIGQFPTG
+1249 
-1258 TYYVMGPTLLAK
+1258 YYPNVKYTIC
-1270 RS
+1270 RQ

>member
-31 YAGSGPDCDCTPPPP
+31 YAGSGPDCECAPPPP

-57 GTNWQEQ
+57 GANWQEQ

-84 DCYKALHDTV
+84 DCYKALQDTV

-101 VYYDRDEVELYCGYD
+101 VYYDRDEVNLYCGYD
-116 EGEESSYYVICA
+116 EAEESTYYVISA

-143 PAFDNTTNS
+143 PAFNNTTNS
-152 GITQKISDVSY
+152 GVTQKISDVSY
-163 IKNANV
+163 ITNANA

-196 IKGGYV
+196 IPGGYV

-212 VFSSETDPNVL
+212 VFSSEVDPNVL

-265 DGMKFFFWSGN
+265 DGTKFFLWSGN
-276 QENPGMSGVTAANIL
+276 QENPGMSGVTGANIL

-303 YEAYEKKEEYEPR
+303 YEAYEEKEEYEPR

-341 FWYITKRPFRGWK
+341 FWYITKRPFRGWR

-377 IGYKVDTIVD
+377 IGYKVDTVVD
-387 IAKEAITKADQA
+387 IANEAIQKADQA
-399 NDRLDLLEPRVDSL
+399 NDRLDLLEPRVDNL
-413 ETRMAKAET
+413 ETRMAQAET
-422 DILGL
+422 NINGL
-427 RTDLTAE
+427 RQDLNAE
-434 INRATNRENQIE
+434 IQRATNRENQIE
-446 ANLNAEIER
+446 QNLNNEINR

-468 EETQARIAADQNLQT
+468 EETQDRIAADQNLQT

-578 NLTITEDGILN
+578 NLTITEDGVLN
-589 ATGGGGG
+589 ATAEGGGGE
-596 GGDYTAGPG
+596 YTAGPG
-605 ISISGTTISTDN
+605 ISITGTTISTHN
-617 TYLQGQ
+617 NYLNSN

-636 DINMT
+636 DINMS

-656 SIYTDGND
+656 SVYTDGND

-704 NNTGINHLDI
+704 NEAGVNHLDI
-714 NVGTDAGSVYINRDG
+714 NVGTDAGAVYINRDG

-764 GVADPTQDTDALT
+764 GVADPTQDSDALT

-786 GGTEPSY
+786 GGTAPSY

-814 TNPDTLPY
+814 TNPQSLPY
-822 LPTAGGV
+822 LPLTGGT
-829 MRGAINRDGVLAIA
+829 MAGAITRSGDLVMA
-843 DSGKTAIEIQNRN
+843 DANKTAIQVQNQN
-856 IGGDNSSYAVLINGA
+856 IGGDNSSFAVLINGA

-889 DSATVTNN
+889 NSATVTNN
-897 IRLGLAEDRSNIV
+897 IRLGLAGDRSNVV
-910 VLDMGGMPI
+910 VLDMGGMPV
-919 VNLGEPAKS
+919 VNMGEPTMS
-928 HDAVTLGYLQDNVG
+928 H
-942 TNGPFLPLAGG
+942 
-953 TMTGGIIF
+953 
-961 PRSTSRQFKM
+961 
-971 IGIAN
+971 
-976 GDAGIITSGNDD
+976 
-988 ISISTTGDIS
+988 
-998 GPGIRVSGGSLS
+998 
-1010 SGGIRDQLML
+1010 
-1020 ATRDSK
+1020 
-1026 YIVSFG
+1026 
-1032 KMRATDLGA
+1032 
-1041 PTETNDAVTLGYLQT
+1041 DAVTLGYLQT
-1056 NVGTGPFL
+1056 NVGTNGPFLPLSGGTVTGATTFGSAIYGINSLLLFSKDSAASERTDILLEDTSIVVEVQDTNEFTFSADGLDMGKHKITDLAAPTQTGDAVNLGYIQTNFGVGPFL

-1071 TGNITGPQSWGLRS
+1071 TGNITFAGAAGIYTQSDTDGITMNNANVNILIGGS
-1085 GHATNYSRIAFGT
+1085 TKFSVSS
-1098 NQLQIG
+1098 QG
-1104 IGTVPTINIS
+1104 IGCSNLRVTNVADP
-1114 GQALSMLTHRIVSLG
+1114 VG
-1129 DPIAD
+1129 DM
-1134 TDAVNLKTLE
+1134 DAVNLQTLNE
-1144 SYLGGTQTIQ
+1144 SKGSITNPFILGTLVPLRLGGSIITLTLPVEYATDDYRIWFIGENTWLFYTGNNPNVGQRNFVSSYITWSRENRTYNL
-1154 GVPAGITAGIPTAG
+1154 VPVS
-1168 ETSNLTANPAGGGQI
+1168 ETVDIAFIVLVL
-1183 YGTAEII
+1183 
-1190 FNGTFS
+1190 
-1196 IMKINLTVAL
+1196 KIN
-1206 PSAVGAYIGFGN
+1206 
-1218 GLIAGTT
+1218 
-1225 AAIRVYDVNGNYLRS
+1225 
-1240 TGGGGLDHL
+1240 
-1249 EIIGQFPTG
+1249 
-1258 TYYVMGPTLLAK
+1258 
-1270 RS
+1270 

>member
-1 MNHIDKPWDNT
+1 MSHIDKPWDNT

-57 GTNWQEQ
+57 GANWQEQ

-101 VYYDRDEVELYCGYD
+101 VYYDRDEVNLYCGYD
-116 EGEESSYYVICA
+116 EAEESSYYVICA
-128 RAVDKKGEPIRVRLA
+128 HAVDKKGEPIRVRLA

-253 LRNICVIGWRRS
+253 LRNICIIGWRRS

-303 YEAYEKKEEYEPR
+303 YEAYEEKEEYEPR

-377 IGYKVDTIVD
+377 IGYKVDTVVD
-387 IAKEAITKADQA
+387 IANEAIQKANKA
-399 NDRLDLLEPRVDSL
+399 NDRLDLLEPRVDNL
-413 ETRMAKAET
+413 ETRMAQAET
-422 DILGL
+422 NINGL
-427 RTDLTAE
+427 RQDLNAE
-434 INRATNRENQIE
+434 IQRATNRENQIE
-446 ANLNAEIER
+446 QNLNNEINR
-455 AKNAEQALQEDIE
+455 AQNAEKALQEDIE

-578 NLTITEDGILN
+578 NLTITEDGVLN
-589 ATGGGGG
+589 AQAGGG

-605 ISISGTTISTDN
+605 ISITGTTISTDN
-617 TYLQGQ
+617 NYLTTN

-656 SIYTDGND
+656 SVYTDGND

-704 NNTGINHLDI
+704 NDSGINHLDI

-729 LDGGTG
+729 MDGGTG

-786 GGTEPSY
+786 GGGGAEY

-814 TNPDTLPY
+814 TNPQSLPY
-822 LPTAGGV
+822 LPLAGGI
-829 MRGAINRDGVLAIA
+829 MTGAITRSGELVMA
-843 DSGKTAIEIQNRN
+843 DANKTAIQVQNQN
-856 IGGDNSSYAVLINGA
+856 IGGDNSSFAVLINGA

-897 IRLGLAEDRSNIV
+897 IRLGLAGDRSNVV
-910 VLDMGGMPI
+910 VLDMGGMPV
-919 VNLGEPAKS
+919 VNMGEPTMS
-928 HDAVTLGYLQDNVG
+928 H
-942 TNGPFLPLAGG
+942 
-953 TMTGGIIF
+953 
-961 PRSTSRQFKM
+961 
-971 IGIAN
+971 
-976 GDAGIITSGNDD
+976 
-988 ISISTTGDIS
+988 
-998 GPGIRVSGGSLS
+998 
-1010 SGGIRDQLML
+1010 
-1020 ATRDSK
+1020 
-1026 YIVSFG
+1026 
-1032 KMRATDLGA
+1032 
-1041 PTETNDAVTLGYLQT
+1041 DAVTLGYLQT
-1056 NVGTGPFL
+1056 NVGTNGPFLPLSGGTVTGATTFGSAIYGINSLLLFSKDSAASERTDILLGDTSIVVEVQDTNEFTFSADGLDMGKHKITDLAAPTQTGDAVNLGYIQTNIGTGPFL

-1071 TGNITGPQSWGLRS
+1071 TGDITGPQSWGLRS

-1104 IGTVPTINIS
+1104 IGTVPTINVS

-1129 DPIAD
+1129 DPIDD
-1134 TDAVNLKTLE
+1134 TDAVNRGYLLKYAGANAGMGMTMIAFGESSLNTVSPGEQTSQAFSFATQSGIIYVAFKCDFYLDGIIPGEPGPVTSIHGRFGNIGGAATVVYSIYSLTSKIGTLSITLKANE
-1144 SYLGGTQTIQ
+1144 LEVSVTSDSG
-1154 GVPAGITAGIPTAG
+1154 AGI
-1168 ETSNLTANPAGGGQI
+1168 S
-1183 YGTAEII
+1183 
-1190 FNGTFS
+1190 
-1196 IMKINLTVAL
+1196 
-1206 PSAVGAYIGFGN
+1206 
-1218 GLIAGTT
+1218 
-1225 AAIRVYDVNGNYLRS
+1225 
-1240 TGGGGLDHL
+1240 
-1249 EIIGQFPTG
+1249 
-1258 TYYVMGPTLLAK
+1258 YYPNVKYTIC
-1270 RS
+1270 RQ

>member
-57 GTNWQEQ
+57 GANWQEQ

-101 VYYDRDEVELYCGYD
+101 VYYDRDEVNLYCGYD
-116 EGEESSYYVICA
+116 EAEESTYYVISA

-143 PAFDNTTNS
+143 PAFNNTTNS
-152 GITQKISDVSY
+152 GVTQKISDVSY
-163 IKNANV
+163 ITNANA

-253 LRNICVIGWRRS
+253 LRNICIIGWRRS

-377 IGYKVDTIVD
+377 IGYKVDTVVD
-387 IAKEAITKADQA
+387 IANEAIQKANKA
-399 NDRLDLLEPRVDSL
+399 NDRLDLLEPRVDDL
-413 ETRMAKAET
+413 ETRMAQAET
-422 DILGL
+422 NINGL
-427 RTDLTAE
+427 RHDLNAE
-434 INRATNRENQIE
+434 IQRATNRENQIE
-446 ANLNAEIER
+446 QNLNNEINR
-455 AKNAEQALQEDIE
+455 AQNAEKALQEDIE

-537 ADSAL
+537 ADSTL

-578 NLTITEDGILN
+578 NLTITEDGVLN
-589 ATGGGGG
+589 AQAGGG

-636 DINMT
+636 DIVMT
-641 SPAVIKFKTADADTG
+641 QPAVVKFNNGTDIG
-656 SIYTDGND
+656 SVYADGND
-664 TCVKSEAGDVRLL
+664 TCLKSEAGDIRLL
-677 GSNVII
+677 GSNIII

-704 NNTGINHLDI
+704 NETGINHLDI

-764 GVADPTQDTDALT
+764 GVADPTQDSDALT

-786 GGTEPSY
+786 GGTAPSY

-807 VDPAYFT
+807 VDPTYFT
-814 TNPDTLPY
+814 TNPQSLPY
-822 LPTAGGV
+822 LPLAGGT
-829 MRGAINRDGVLAIA
+829 MTGAITRSGELVMA
-843 DSGKTAIEIQNRN
+843 DANKTAIQVQNQN
-856 IGGDNSSYAVLINGA
+856 IGGDNSSFAVLINGA

-897 IRLGLAEDRSNIV
+897 IRLGLAGDRSNIV
-910 VLDMGGMPI
+910 VLDMGGMPV
-919 VNLGEPAKS
+919 VNMGEPTMS

-942 TNGPFLPLAGG
+942 TNGPFLPLSGG
-953 TMTGGIIF
+953 TVTGATTFGSAIYGINSLLLFSKDSAPSERTDILLGN
-961 PRSTSRQFKM
+961 TSIVVEVQDTNEFTFSADGLDMGKHK
-971 IGIAN
+971 ITDLAAPTQT
-976 GDAGIITSGNDD
+976 GDAVN
-988 ISISTTGDIS
+988 
-998 GPGIRVSGGSLS
+998 
-1010 SGGIRDQLML
+1010 
-1020 ATRDSK
+1020 
-1026 YIVSFG
+1026 
-1032 KMRATDLGA
+1032 
-1041 PTETNDAVTLGYLQT
+1041 LGYIQT
-1056 NVGTGPFL
+1056 NIGTGPFL

-1071 TGNITGPQSWGLRS
+1071 TGDITGTTTWVLKSEGS
-1085 GHATNYSRIAFGT
+1085 NYSRIAFTSTGLSLGVNTTATMVITQTEISASNHRIT
-1098 NQLQIG
+1098 NLTTPSANTDAANKNYVDNKFWAASNSPVVTDRFTFVLGRYSGAQS
-1104 IGTVPTINIS
+1104 INIPA
-1114 GQALSMLTHRIVSLG
+1114 QFRTA
-1129 DPIAD
+1129 
-1134 TDAVNLKTLE
+1134 
-1144 SYLGGTQTIQ
+1144 SYKL
-1154 GVPAGITAGIPTAG
+1154 VVW
-1168 ETSNLTANPAGGGQI
+1168 AGGAKI
-1183 YGTAEII
+1183 TNNYGELPNLNTDQNLIISGVTIANYTASSGLFT
-1190 FNGTFS
+1190 FNSDHVLLIG
-1196 IMKINLTVAL
+1196 
-1206 PSAVGAYIGFGN
+1206 AV
-1218 GLIAGTT
+1218 
-1225 AAIRVYDVNGNYLRS
+1225 
-1240 TGGGGLDHL
+1240 
-1249 EIIGQFPTG
+1249 
-1258 TYYVMGPTLLAK
+1258 TL
-1270 RS
+1270 

>member
-1 MNHIDKPWDNT
+1 MSHIDKPWDNT

-57 GTNWQEQ
+57 GANWQEQ

-128 RAVDKKGEPIRVRLA
+128 HAVDKKGEPIRVRLA

-163 IKNANV
+163 ITNANA

-196 IKGGYV
+196 IKGDYV

-238 IQEGQITAAGQGMTE
+238 IQEGQITSAGQGMTE
-253 LRNICVIGWRRS
+253 LRNICIIGWRRS

-303 YEAYEKKEEYEPR
+303 YEAYEEKEEYEPR

-377 IGYKVDTIVD
+377 IGYKVDTVVD
-387 IAKEAITKADQA
+387 IANEAIQKANKA
-399 NDRLDLLEPRVDSL
+399 NDRLDLLEPRVDNL
-413 ETRMAKAET
+413 ETRMAQAET
-422 DILGL
+422 NINGL
-427 RTDLTAE
+427 RQDLNAE
-434 INRATNRENQIE
+434 IQRATNRENQIE
-446 ANLNAEIER
+446 QNLNNEINR
-455 AKNAEQALQEDIE
+455 AQNAEKALQEDIE

-559 PDSLPIASPTQLGA
+559 PDSLPIATPTQLGA

-578 NLTITEDGILN
+578 NLTITEDGVLN
-589 ATGGGGG
+589 AQAGGG

-605 ISISGTTISTDN
+605 ISITGTTISTDN

-636 DINMT
+636 DIVMT
-641 SPAVIKFKTADADTG
+641 QPAVVKFNNGTDIG
-656 SIYTDGND
+656 SVYADGND
-664 TCVKSEAGDVRLL
+664 TCLKSEAGDIRLL
-677 GSNVII
+677 GSNIII

-704 NNTGINHLDI
+704 NETGINHLDI

-786 GGTEPSY
+786 GGTAPSY
-793 TAGDGIKIESDVIS
+793 TAGDGIKIESDIIS
-807 VDPAYFT
+807 VDPTYFT
-814 TNPDTLPY
+814 TNPQSLPY
-822 LPTAGGV
+822 LPLAGGT
-829 MRGAINRDGVLAIA
+829 MTGAITRSGELVMA
-843 DSGKTAIEIQNRN
+843 DANKTAIQVQNQN
-856 IGGDNSSYAVLINGA
+856 IGGDNSSFAVLINGA

-884 VADST
+884 VADSS

-897 IRLGLAEDRSNIV
+897 IRLGLAGDRSNIV

-919 VNLGEPAKS
+919 VNLGEPTKS

-961 PRSTSRQFKM
+961 PRSTSLQFKM

-976 GDAGIITSGNDD
+976 GNAGIITSDIDD
-988 ISISTTGDIS
+988 ITISTTGDIS
-998 GPGIRVSGGSLS
+998 GPGIRVSGGSLR
-1010 SGGIRDQLML
+1010 SGGITDQLML
-1020 ATRDSK
+1020 ATRNSK

-1085 GHATNYSRIAFGT
+1085 GHATNYSRIAFST

-1104 IGTVPTINIS
+1104 IGTVPTINVS

-1129 DPIAD
+1129 DPIDD
-1134 TDAVNLKTLE
+1134 TDAVNRGYLLKYAGANAGMGMTMITFGEDSLNTVGPGEQTSQTFSFATQSGTIYVAFKCDFYLDGIIHGEPGPVTSIHGRFGNIGGAATVVYSIYSLSSKIGTLSITLKAGE
-1144 SYLGGTQTIQ
+1144 LEVSVTSDSG
-1154 GVPAGITAGIPTAG
+1154 AGI
-1168 ETSNLTANPAGGGQI
+1168 S
-1183 YGTAEII
+1183 
-1190 FNGTFS
+1190 
-1196 IMKINLTVAL
+1196 
-1206 PSAVGAYIGFGN
+1206 
-1218 GLIAGTT
+1218 
-1225 AAIRVYDVNGNYLRS
+1225 
-1240 TGGGGLDHL
+1240 
-1249 EIIGQFPTG
+1249 
-1258 TYYVMGPTLLAK
+1258 YYPNVKYTIC
-1270 RS
+1270 RQ

>member
-1 MNHIDKPWDNT
+1 MSHIDKPWDNT
-12 PPDLLPPPPPSK
+12 PPDLLPPPPPIK

-57 GTNWQEQ
+57 GANWQEQ

-101 VYYDRDEVELYCGYD
+101 VYYDRDEVNLYCGYD
-116 EGEESSYYVICA
+116 EAEESTYYVISA

-143 PAFDNTTNS
+143 PAFNNTTNS
-152 GITQKISDVSY
+152 GVTQKISDVSY
-163 IKNANV
+163 ITNANA

-196 IKGGYV
+196 IPGGYV

-212 VFSSETDPNVL
+212 VFSSEVDPNVL

-265 DGMKFFFWSGN
+265 DGTKFFLWSGN

-303 YEAYEKKEEYEPR
+303 YEPYEEKEEYEPR

-336 PSNSA
+336 PTNSA
-341 FWYITKRPFRGWK
+341 FWYITKRPFRGWR

-377 IGYKVDTIVD
+377 IGYKVDTVVD
-387 IAKEAITKADQA
+387 IANEAIQKANKA
-399 NDRLDLLEPRVDSL
+399 NDRLDLLEPRVDNL
-413 ETRMAKAET
+413 ETRMAQAET
-422 DILGL
+422 NINGL
-427 RTDLTAE
+427 RQDLNAE
-434 INRATNRENQIE
+434 IQRATNRENQIE
-446 ANLNAEIER
+446 QNLNNEINR
-455 AKNAEQALQEDIE
+455 AQNAEKALQEDIE

-578 NLTITEDGILN
+578 NLTITEDGVLN
-589 ATGGGGG
+589 AQAGGG

-617 TYLQGQ
+617 NYLNTN

-656 SIYTDGND
+656 SVYTDGND

-704 NNTGINHLDI
+704 NEAGVNHLDI
-714 NVGTDAGSVYINRDG
+714 NVGTDAGAVYINRDG

-764 GVADPTQDTDALT
+764 GVADPTQDSDALT

-786 GGTEPSY
+786 GGTAPSY

-807 VDPAYFT
+807 VDPTYFT
-814 TNPDTLPY
+814 TNPQSLPY
-822 LPTAGGV
+822 LPLAGGT
-829 MRGAINRDGVLAIA
+829 MTGAITRSGELVMA
-843 DSGKTAIEIQNRN
+843 DANKTAIQVQNQN
-856 IGGDNSSYAVLINGA
+856 IGGDNSSFAVLINGA

-897 IRLGLAEDRSNIV
+897 IRLGLAGDRSNIV

-919 VNLGEPAKS
+919 VNLGEPTKS

-942 TNGPFLPLAGG
+942 TDGPFLPLAGG
-953 TMTGGIIF
+953 TVTGATTFGSAIYGINSLLLFSKDSAPSERTDILLGN
-961 PRSTSRQFKM
+961 TSIVVEVQDEHEYEFSATGLSMKNHK
-971 IGIAN
+971 IINLAAPTQA
-976 GDAGIITSGNDD
+976 GDAVN
-988 ISISTTGDIS
+988 
-998 GPGIRVSGGSLS
+998 
-1010 SGGIRDQLML
+1010 
-1020 ATRDSK
+1020 
-1026 YIVSFG
+1026 
-1032 KMRATDLGA
+1032 
-1041 PTETNDAVTLGYLQT
+1041 LGYIQT
-1056 NVGTGPFL
+1056 NIGTGPFL

-1071 TGNITGPQSWGLRS
+1071 TGNITGSTTWVLRS
-1085 GHATNYSRIAFGT
+1085 SGSNYSRIAFTSSHLDLGVNAT
-1098 NQLQIG
+1098 ATMVITQ
-1104 IGTVPTINIS
+1104 TSIS
-1114 GQALSMLTHRIVSLG
+1114 ASNHRIVNLS
-1129 DPIAD
+1129 DPVVD
-1134 TDAVNLKTLE
+1134 TDAVNKRYVD
-1144 SYLGGTQTIQ
+1144 SIIG
-1154 GVPAGITAGIPTAG
+1154 
-1168 ETSNLTANPAGGGQI
+1168 ANPGMGMTVITSGQDSLDTVTPGGQTTQAFNFTSQS
-1183 YGTAEII
+1183 GTIFLSIECDFYLDGTYPSEIGPI
-1190 FNGTFS
+1190 TSVHARFPN
-1196 IMKINLTVAL
+1196 
-1206 PSAVGAYIGFGN
+1206 
-1218 GLIAGTT
+1218 
-1225 AAIRVYDVNGNYLRS
+1225 
-1240 TGGGGLDHL
+1240 TGGSPIVNYGIYSLNSH
-1249 EIIGQFPTG
+1249 IGQLMIQLSSNQFTVSVSSDSG
-1258 TYYVMGPTLLAK
+1258 AGVSYYPAIKYVISK
-1270 RS
+1270 Q

>member
-1 MNHIDKPWDNT
+1 MSHIDKPWDNA

-57 GTNWQEQ
+57 GANWQEQ

-128 RAVDKKGEPIRVRLA
+128 HAVDKKGEPIRVRLA

-253 LRNICVIGWRRS
+253 LRNICIIGWRRS

-303 YEAYEKKEEYEPR
+303 YEAYEEKGEYEPR

-377 IGYKVDTIVD
+377 IGYKVDTVVD
-387 IAKEAITKADQA
+387 IANEAIQKANKA
-399 NDRLDLLEPRVDSL
+399 NDRLDLLEPRVDDL
-413 ETRMAKAET
+413 ETRMAQAET
-422 DILGL
+422 NINGL
-427 RTDLTAE
+427 RHDLNAE
-434 INRATNRENQIE
+434 IQRATNRENQIE
-446 ANLNAEIER
+446 QNLNNEINR
-455 AKNAEQALQEDIE
+455 AQNAEKALQEDIDE
-468 EETQARIAADQNLQT
+468 EREARIAADQNLQT

-578 NLTITEDGILN
+578 NLTITEDGVLN
-589 ATGGGGG
+589 AQAGGG

-605 ISISGTTISTDN
+605 ISITGTTISTDN
-617 TYLQGQ
+617 NYLTTN

-656 SIYTDGND
+656 SVYADGND
-664 TCVKSEAGDVRLL
+664 TCLKSEAGDIRLL
-677 GSNVII
+677 GSNIII

-704 NNTGINHLDI
+704 NETGINHLDI

-786 GGTEPSY
+786 GGTAPSY

-814 TNPDTLPY
+814 TNPQSLPY
-822 LPTAGGV
+822 LPLAGGT
-829 MRGAINRDGVLAIA
+829 MTGAITRSGELVMA
-843 DSGKTAIEIQNRN
+843 DANKTAIQVQNQN
-856 IGGDNSSYAVLINGA
+856 IGGDNSSFAVLINGA

-897 IRLGLAEDRSNIV
+897 IRLGLAGDRSNIV
-910 VLDMGGMPI
+910 VLDMGGMPV
-919 VNLGEPAKS
+919 VNMGEPTMS
-928 HDAVTLGYLQDNVG
+928 H
-942 TNGPFLPLAGG
+942 
-953 TMTGGIIF
+953 
-961 PRSTSRQFKM
+961 
-971 IGIAN
+971 
-976 GDAGIITSGNDD
+976 
-988 ISISTTGDIS
+988 
-998 GPGIRVSGGSLS
+998 
-1010 SGGIRDQLML
+1010 
-1020 ATRDSK
+1020 
-1026 YIVSFG
+1026 
-1032 KMRATDLGA
+1032 
-1041 PTETNDAVTLGYLQT
+1041 DAVTLGYLQT
-1056 NVGTGPFL
+1056 NVGTNGPFLPLSGGTVTGATTFGSAIYGINSLLLFSKKSAASERTDILLGDTSIVVEVQDTNEFTFSADGLDMGKHKITDLAAPTQTGDAVNLGYIQTNIGTGPFL

-1071 TGNITGPQSWGLRS
+1071 TGDITGPQSWGLRS

-1104 IGTVPTINIS
+1104 IGTEPTINVS
-1114 GQALSMLTHRIVSLG
+1114 KQALSMLTHRIVSLG

-1134 TDAVNLKTLE
+1134 TDAVNLKTLTE
-1144 SYLGGTQTIQ
+1144 RLGGPQTIT
-1154 GVPAGITAGIPTAG
+1154 GLPAGITTEIPGAG
-1168 ETSNLTANPAGGGQI
+1168 ETSNLTANPDGSGEI
-1183 YGTAEII
+1183 LGTAEIL
-1190 FNGTFS
+1190 FNGTYS
-1196 IMKINLTVAL
+1196 IMRIGLTKAL
-1206 PSAVGAYIGFGN
+1206 GSGVGAYIAFGN
-1218 GLIAGTT
+1218 GLVAGTT
-1225 AAIRVYDVNGNYLRS
+1225 VAMRVYSNSGNYIRS
-1240 TGGGGLDHL
+1240 TGGGTLDSL
-1249 EIIGQFPTG
+1249 EIVGQFSTG
-1258 TYYVMGPTLLAK
+1258 TYYVMGPTLLVK

>member
-1 MNHIDKPWDNT
+1 MSHIDKPWDNT

-57 GTNWQEQ
+57 GANWQEQ

-128 RAVDKKGEPIRVRLA
+128 HAVDKKGEPIRVRLA

-253 LRNICVIGWRRS
+253 LRNICIIGWRRS

-303 YEAYEKKEEYEPR
+303 YEAYEEKEEYEPR

-377 IGYKVDTIVD
+377 IGYKVDTVVD
-387 IAKEAITKADQA
+387 IANEAIQKANKA
-399 NDRLDLLEPRVDSL
+399 NDRLDLLEPRVDDL
-413 ETRMAKAET
+413 ETRMAQAET
-422 DILGL
+422 NINGL
-427 RTDLTAE
+427 RHDLNAE
-434 INRATNRENQIE
+434 IQRATNRENQIE
-446 ANLNAEIER
+446 QNLNNEINR
-455 AKNAEQALQEDIE
+455 AQNAEKALQEDIDE
-468 EETQARIAADQNLQT
+468 EREARIAADQNLQT
-483 QITDVQTN
+483 QITDVQNN
-491 LTKEIKDRTEA
+491 LTQEIKDRTEA

-537 ADSAL
+537 ADSTL

-559 PDSLPIASPTQLGA
+559 PDSLPIATPTQLGA

-578 NLTITEDGILN
+578 NLTITEDGVLN
-589 ATGGGGG
+589 AQAGGG

-605 ISISGTTISTDN
+605 ISITGTTISTDN

-636 DINMT
+636 DIVMT
-641 SPAVIKFKTADADTG
+641 QPAVVKFNNGTDIG
-656 SIYTDGND
+656 SVYADGND
-664 TCVKSEAGDVRLL
+664 TCLKSEAGDIRLL
-677 GSNVII
+677 GSNIII

-704 NNTGINHLDI
+704 NEAGVNHLDI
-714 NVGTDAGSVYINRDG
+714 NVGTDAGAVYINRDG

-749 LNPGTNINAMNHRIT
+749 FNPGTNINAMNHRIT
-764 GVADPTQDTDALT
+764 GVADPTQDSDALT

-786 GGTEPSY
+786 GGTAPSY

-807 VDPAYFT
+807 VDPTYFT
-814 TNPDTLPY
+814 TNPQSLPY
-822 LPTAGGV
+822 LPLTGGT
-829 MRGAINRDGVLAIA
+829 MAGAITRSGDLVMA
-843 DSGKTAIEIQNRN
+843 DANKTAIQVQNQN
-856 IGGDNSSYAVLINGA
+856 IGGDNSSFAVLINGA

-889 DSATVTNN
+889 NSATVTNN
-897 IRLGLAEDRSNIV
+897 IRLGLAEDRSNTV
-910 VLDMGGMPI
+910 VLDMGGVPV
-919 VNLGEPAKS
+919 VNMGEPTKS

-942 TNGPFLPLAGG
+942 TDGPFLPLAGG

-976 GDAGIITSGNDD
+976 GDAGIITSDIDD
-988 ISISTTGDIS
+988 ITISTTGDIS

-1010 SGGIRDQLML
+1010 SGGITDQLML

-1071 TGNITGPQSWGLRS
+1071 TGDITGPTTWVLRS
-1085 GHATNYSRIAFGT
+1085 EGSNYSRIAFTSTGLNLGVNATTTMVITQTEISASNHRIT
-1098 NQLQIG
+1098 NLTTPSANTDAANKNYVDNKFWTASNSPVVTDRFTFVLGRYSGAQS
-1104 IGTVPTINIS
+1104 INIPA
-1114 GQALSMLTHRIVSLG
+1114 QFRTA
-1129 DPIAD
+1129 
-1134 TDAVNLKTLE
+1134 
-1144 SYLGGTQTIQ
+1144 SYKL
-1154 GVPAGITAGIPTAG
+1154 VVW
-1168 ETSNLTANPAGGGQI
+1168 AGGAKI
-1183 YGTAEII
+1183 TNNYGELPNLNTDQNLIISGLTIANYTASSGLFT
-1190 FNGTFS
+1190 FNSDHVLLIG
-1196 IMKINLTVAL
+1196 
-1206 PSAVGAYIGFGN
+1206 AV
-1218 GLIAGTT
+1218 
-1225 AAIRVYDVNGNYLRS
+1225 
-1240 TGGGGLDHL
+1240 
-1249 EIIGQFPTG
+1249 
-1258 TYYVMGPTLLAK
+1258 TL
-1270 RS
+1270 

>member
-57 GTNWQEQ
+57 GANWQEQ

-128 RAVDKKGEPIRVRLA
+128 HAVDKKGEPIRVRLA

-253 LRNICVIGWRRS
+253 LRNICIIGWRRS

-303 YEAYEKKEEYEPR
+303 YEAYEEKEEYEPR

-377 IGYKVDTIVD
+377 IGYKVDTVVD
-387 IAKEAITKADQA
+387 IANEAIQKANKA
-399 NDRLDLLEPRVDSL
+399 NDRLDLLEPRVDDL
-413 ETRMAKAET
+413 ETRMAQAET
-422 DILGL
+422 NINGL
-427 RTDLTAE
+427 RHDLNAE
-434 INRATNRENQIE
+434 IQRATNRENQIE
-446 ANLNAEIER
+446 QNLNNEINR
-455 AKNAEQALQEDIE
+455 AQNAEKALQEDIDE
-468 EETQARIAADQNLQT
+468 EREARIAADQNLQT
-483 QITDVQTN
+483 QITDVQNN
-491 LTKEIKDRTEA
+491 LTQEIKDRTEA

-537 ADSAL
+537 ADSTL

-559 PDSLPIASPTQLGA
+559 PDSLPIATPTQLGA

-578 NLTITEDGILN
+578 NLTITEDGVLN
-589 ATGGGGG
+589 AQAGGG

-605 ISISGTTISTDN
+605 ISITGTTISTDN
-617 TYLQGQ
+617 NYLTTN

-656 SIYTDGND
+656 SVYTDGND
-664 TCVKSEAGDVRLL
+664 TCVKSEAGDIRLL

-683 SDADNGAGKIKM
+683 SDADNGAGNIKM
-695 GVITIEQHA
+695 GVITIAQHA
-704 NNTGINHLDI
+704 NEAGVNHLDI
-714 NVGTDAGSVYINRDG
+714 NVGTDAGAVYINRDG

-764 GVADPTQDTDALT
+764 GVADPTQDSDALT

-786 GGTEPSY
+786 GGTAPSY

-807 VDPAYFT
+807 VDPTYFT
-814 TNPDTLPY
+814 TNPQSLPY
-822 LPTAGGV
+822 LPLAGGT
-829 MRGAINRDGVLAIA
+829 MTGAITRSGELVMA
-843 DSGKTAIEIQNRN
+843 DANKTAIQVQNQN
-856 IGGDNSSYAVLINGA
+856 IGGDNSSFAVLINGA

-897 IRLGLAEDRSNIV
+897 IRLGLAGDRSNAV
-910 VLDMGGMPI
+910 VLDMGGVPV
-919 VNLGEPAKS
+919 VNMGEPTKS
-928 HDAVTLGYLQDNVG
+928 H
-942 TNGPFLPLAGG
+942 
-953 TMTGGIIF
+953 
-961 PRSTSRQFKM
+961 
-971 IGIAN
+971 
-976 GDAGIITSGNDD
+976 
-988 ISISTTGDIS
+988 
-998 GPGIRVSGGSLS
+998 
-1010 SGGIRDQLML
+1010 
-1020 ATRDSK
+1020 
-1026 YIVSFG
+1026 
-1032 KMRATDLGA
+1032 
-1041 PTETNDAVTLGYLQT
+1041 DAVTLGYLQT
-1056 NVGTGPFL
+1056 NVGTGGPFLPLAGGTVTGATTFGSTVRGVNGLILYSKDAVASERSGILITNTSVVLEVKDTNEFTFNANGLNMQNHKIANLASPTQTGDAVNLGYIQTNIGTGPFL

-1071 TGNITGPQSWGLRS
+1071 TGDITGPQSWGLRS

-1104 IGTVPTINIS
+1104 IGTVPTINVS

-1129 DPIAD
+1129 DPIDD
-1134 TDAVNLKTLE
+1134 TDAVNRGYLLKYAGANAGMGMTIIAFGEDSLNTVAPGEQTSQAFSFATQSGTIYVAFKCDFYLDGIIPGEPGPVTSIHGRFGNIGGAATVVYSIYSLSSKIGTLSITLRADE
-1144 SYLGGTQTIQ
+1144 LEVSVTSDRG
-1154 GVPAGITAGIPTAG
+1154 AGI
-1168 ETSNLTANPAGGGQI
+1168 S
-1183 YGTAEII
+1183 
-1190 FNGTFS
+1190 
-1196 IMKINLTVAL
+1196 
-1206 PSAVGAYIGFGN
+1206 
-1218 GLIAGTT
+1218 
-1225 AAIRVYDVNGNYLRS
+1225 
-1240 TGGGGLDHL
+1240 
-1249 EIIGQFPTG
+1249 
-1258 TYYVMGPTLLAK
+1258 YYPNVKYTIC
-1270 RS
+1270 R

>member
-1 MNHIDKPWDNT
+1 MSHIDKPWDNT

-57 GTNWQEQ
+57 GANWQEQ

-128 RAVDKKGEPIRVRLA
+128 HAVDKKGEPIRVRLA

-377 IGYKVDTIVD
+377 IGYKVDTVVD
-387 IAKEAITKADQA
+387 IAEEAIKKADQA

-413 ETRMAKAET
+413 ETRMAQAET
-422 DILGL
+422 NINGL
-427 RTDLTAE
+427 RQDLNAE
-434 INRATNRENQIE
+434 IQRATNRENQIE
-446 ANLNAEIER
+446 QNLNNEINR

-578 NLTITEDGILN
+578 NLTITEDGVLN
-589 ATGGGGG
+589 AQAGGG

-641 SPAVIKFKTADADTG
+641 SPAVIKFKTANADTG

-735 ELWLTEVHAPNELR
+735 ELWLTEVHAPNDLR

-786 GGTEPSY
+786 GGTAPSY

-807 VDPAYFT
+807 VDPTYFT
-814 TNPDTLPY
+814 TNPQSLPY
-822 LPTAGGV
+822 LPLAGGT
-829 MRGAINRDGVLAIA
+829 MTGAITRSGELVMA
-843 DSGKTAIEIQNRN
+843 DANKTAIQVQNQN
-856 IGGDNSSYAVLINGA
+856 IGGDNSSFAVLINGA

-897 IRLGLAEDRSNIV
+897 IRLGLAGDRSNVV
-910 VLDMGGMPI
+910 VLDMGGMPV
-919 VNLGEPAKS
+919 VNMGEPTMS
-928 HDAVTLGYLQDNVG
+928 H
-942 TNGPFLPLAGG
+942 
-953 TMTGGIIF
+953 
-961 PRSTSRQFKM
+961 
-971 IGIAN
+971 
-976 GDAGIITSGNDD
+976 
-988 ISISTTGDIS
+988 
-998 GPGIRVSGGSLS
+998 
-1010 SGGIRDQLML
+1010 
-1020 ATRDSK
+1020 
-1026 YIVSFG
+1026 
-1032 KMRATDLGA
+1032 
-1041 PTETNDAVTLGYLQT
+1041 DAVTLGYLQT
-1056 NVGTGPFL
+1056 NVGTNGPFLPLSGGTVTGATTFGSAIYGINSLLLFSKDSAPSERTDILLGNTSIVVEVQDTNEFTFSADGLDMGNHKITDLAAPTQTGDAVNLGYIQTNIGTGPFL

-1071 TGNITGPQSWGLRS
+1071 TGDITGPTTWVLRS
-1085 GHATNYSRIAFGT
+1085 EGSNYSRIAFTSTGLNLGVNATTTMVITQTEISASNHRIT
-1098 NQLQIG
+1098 NLTTPSANTDAANKNYVDNKFWAASNSPVVTDRFTFVLGRYSGAQS
-1104 IGTVPTINIS
+1104 INIPA
-1114 GQALSMLTHRIVSLG
+1114 QFRTA
-1129 DPIAD
+1129 
-1134 TDAVNLKTLE
+1134 
-1144 SYLGGTQTIQ
+1144 SYKL
-1154 GVPAGITAGIPTAG
+1154 VVW
-1168 ETSNLTANPAGGGQI
+1168 AGGAKI
-1183 YGTAEII
+1183 TNNYGELPNLNTDQNLIISGVTIANYTASSGLFT
-1190 FNGTFS
+1190 FNSDHVLLIG
-1196 IMKINLTVAL
+1196 
-1206 PSAVGAYIGFGN
+1206 AV
-1218 GLIAGTT
+1218 
-1225 AAIRVYDVNGNYLRS
+1225 
-1240 TGGGGLDHL
+1240 
-1249 EIIGQFPTG
+1249 
-1258 TYYVMGPTLLAK
+1258 TL
-1270 RS
+1270 

>member
-1 MNHIDKPWDNT
+1 MSHIDKPWDNT

-57 GTNWQEQ
+57 GANWQEQ

-101 VYYDRDEVELYCGYD
+101 VYYDRDEVNLYCGYD
-116 EGEESSYYVICA
+116 EAEESTYYVISA

-143 PAFDNTTNS
+143 PAFNNTTNS
-152 GITQKISDVSY
+152 GVTQKISDVSY
-163 IKNANV
+163 ITNANA

-253 LRNICVIGWRRS
+253 LRNICIIGWRRS

-303 YEAYEKKEEYEPR
+303 YEAYEEKEEYEPR

-377 IGYKVDTIVD
+377 IGYKVDTVVD
-387 IAKEAITKADQA
+387 IANEAIQKANKA
-399 NDRLDLLEPRVDSL
+399 NDRLDLLEPRVDNL
-413 ETRMAKAET
+413 ETRMAQAET
-422 DILGL
+422 NINGL
-427 RTDLTAE
+427 RQDLNAE
-434 INRATNRENQIE
+434 IQRATNRENQIE
-446 ANLNAEIER
+446 QNLNNEINR
-455 AKNAEQALQEDIE
+455 AQNAEKALQEDIE

-578 NLTITEDGILN
+578 NLTITEDGVLN
-589 ATGGGGG
+589 AQAGGG

-636 DINMT
+636 DIVMT
-641 SPAVIKFKTADADTG
+641 QPAVVKFNNGTDIG
-656 SIYTDGND
+656 SVYADGND
-664 TCVKSEAGDVRLL
+664 TCLKSEAGDIRLL
-677 GSNVII
+677 GSNIII

-704 NNTGINHLDI
+704 NETGINHLDI

-786 GGTEPSY
+786 GSTAPSY

-807 VDPAYFT
+807 VDPTYFT
-814 TNPDTLPY
+814 TNPQSLPY
-822 LPTAGGV
+822 LPLAGGT
-829 MRGAINRDGVLAIA
+829 MTGAITRSGELVMA
-843 DSGKTAIEIQNRN
+843 DANKTAIQVQNQN
-856 IGGDNSSYAVLINGA
+856 IGGDNSSFAVLINGA

-897 IRLGLAEDRSNIV
+897 IRLGLAGDRSNVV
-910 VLDMGGMPI
+910 VLDMGGMPV
-919 VNLGEPAKS
+919 VNMGEPTMS
-928 HDAVTLGYLQDNVG
+928 H
-942 TNGPFLPLAGG
+942 
-953 TMTGGIIF
+953 
-961 PRSTSRQFKM
+961 
-971 IGIAN
+971 
-976 GDAGIITSGNDD
+976 
-988 ISISTTGDIS
+988 
-998 GPGIRVSGGSLS
+998 
-1010 SGGIRDQLML
+1010 
-1020 ATRDSK
+1020 
-1026 YIVSFG
+1026 
-1032 KMRATDLGA
+1032 
-1041 PTETNDAVTLGYLQT
+1041 DAVTLGYLQT
-1056 NVGTGPFL
+1056 NVGTNGPFLPLSGGTVTGATTFGSAIYGINSLLLFSKDSAASERTDILLGDTSIVVEVQDTNEFTFSADGLDMGKHKITDLAAPTQTGDAVNLGYIQTNIGTGPFL

-1071 TGNITGPQSWGLRS
+1071 TGDITGPTTWGLRS
-1085 GHATNYSRIAFGT
+1085 EGSNYSRIAFTSTGLNLGVNTTTTMVITQTEISASNHRIT
-1098 NQLQIG
+1098 NLTTPSANTDAANKNYVDNKFWAASNSPVVTDRFTFVLGRYSGAQSI
-1104 IGTVPTINIS
+1104 TIPAQFRTASYKLVVWAGGAKITNNYGELPNLNTDQNLIIS
-1114 GQALSMLTHRIVSLG
+1114 GIT
-1129 DPIAD
+1129 IANYTASSGLFTFNSD
-1134 TDAVNLKTLE
+1134 HVLLIGAVTL
-1144 SYLGGTQTIQ
+1144 
-1154 GVPAGITAGIPTAG
+1154 
-1168 ETSNLTANPAGGGQI
+1168 
-1183 YGTAEII
+1183 
-1190 FNGTFS
+1190 
-1196 IMKINLTVAL
+1196 
-1206 PSAVGAYIGFGN
+1206 
-1218 GLIAGTT
+1218 
-1225 AAIRVYDVNGNYLRS
+1225 
-1240 TGGGGLDHL
+1240 
-1249 EIIGQFPTG
+1249 
-1258 TYYVMGPTLLAK
+1258 
-1270 RS
+1270 

>member
-57 GTNWQEQ
+57 GANWQEQ

-72 NEAICRWNQISA
+72 NEAICRWNQISS

-101 VYYDRDEVELYCGYD
+101 VYYDRDEVNLYCGYD
-116 EGEESSYYVICA
+116 EAEESTYYVISA

-143 PAFDNTTNS
+143 PAFNNTTNS
-152 GITQKISDVSY
+152 GVTQKISDVSY
-163 IKNANV
+163 ITNANA

-253 LRNICVIGWRRS
+253 LRNICIIGWRRS

-303 YEAYEKKEEYEPR
+303 YEAYEEKEEYEPR

-377 IGYKVDTIVD
+377 IGYKVDTVVD
-387 IAKEAITKADQA
+387 IANEAIQKANKA
-399 NDRLDLLEPRVDSL
+399 NDRLDLLEPRVDNL
-413 ETRMAKAET
+413 ETRMAQAET
-422 DILGL
+422 NINGL
-427 RTDLTAE
+427 RQDLNAE
-434 INRATNRENQIE
+434 IQRATNRENQIE
-446 ANLNAEIER
+446 QNLNNEINR
-455 AKNAEQALQEDIE
+455 AQNAEKALQEDIE

-537 ADSAL
+537 ADSTL

-578 NLTITEDGILN
+578 NLTITEDGVLN
-589 ATGGGGG
+589 AQAGGG

-636 DINMT
+636 DIVMT
-641 SPAVIKFKTADADTG
+641 QPAVVKFNNGTDIG
-656 SIYTDGND
+656 SVYADGND
-664 TCVKSEAGDVRLL
+664 TCLKSEAGDIRLL
-677 GSNVII
+677 GSNIII

-704 NNTGINHLDI
+704 NETGINHLDI

-786 GGTEPSY
+786 GSTAPSY

-807 VDPAYFT
+807 VDPTYFT
-814 TNPDTLPY
+814 TNPQSLPY
-822 LPTAGGV
+822 LPLAGGT
-829 MRGAINRDGVLAIA
+829 MTGAITRSGELVMA
-843 DSGKTAIEIQNRN
+843 DANKTAIQVQNQN
-856 IGGDNSSYAVLINGA
+856 IGGDNSSFAVLINGA

-897 IRLGLAEDRSNIV
+897 IRLGLAGDRSNIV

-919 VNLGEPAKS
+919 VNLGEPTKS

-976 GDAGIITSGNDD
+976 GDAGIITSDIND
-988 ISISTTGDIS
+988 ITISTTGDIS

-1010 SGGIRDQLML
+1010 SGGITDQLML

-1071 TGNITGPQSWGLRS
+1071 TGNITGPQSWNLRS

-1104 IGTVPTINIS
+1104 IGTVPTINVS

-1129 DPIAD
+1129 DPIDD
-1134 TDAVNLKTLE
+1134 TDAVNRGYLLKYAGANAGMGMTMIAFGEDSLNTVGPGEQTSQAFSFATQSGTIYVAFKCDFYLDGIIPGEPGPVTSIHGRFGNIGGAATVVYSIYSLTSKIGTLSITLKANE
-1144 SYLGGTQTIQ
+1144 LEVSVTSDSG
-1154 GVPAGITAGIPTAG
+1154 AGI
-1168 ETSNLTANPAGGGQI
+1168 S
-1183 YGTAEII
+1183 
-1190 FNGTFS
+1190 
-1196 IMKINLTVAL
+1196 
-1206 PSAVGAYIGFGN
+1206 
-1218 GLIAGTT
+1218 
-1225 AAIRVYDVNGNYLRS
+1225 
-1240 TGGGGLDHL
+1240 
-1249 EIIGQFPTG
+1249 
-1258 TYYVMGPTLLAK
+1258 YYPNVKYTIC
-1270 RS
+1270 RQ

>member
-57 GTNWQEQ
+57 GANWQEQ

-184 AMCAGGAMPGET
+184 AMWAGGAMPGET

-303 YEAYEKKEEYEPR
+303 YEAYEEKEEYEPR

-387 IAKEAITKADQA
+387 IANEAITKANQA

-413 ETRMAKAET
+413 ETRMAQAET
-422 DILGL
+422 NINGL
-427 RTDLTAE
+427 RQDLNAE
-434 INRATNRENQIE
+434 IQRATNRENQIE
-446 ANLNAEIER
+446 QNLNNEINR

-578 NLTITEDGILN
+578 NLTITEDGVLN
-589 ATGGGGG
+589 AQAGGGS
-596 GGDYTAGPG
+596 GDYTAGPG
-605 ISISGTTISTDN
+605 ISITGTTISTDN
-617 TYLQGQ
+617 NYLTSN

-636 DINMT
+636 DINMS

-656 SIYTDGND
+656 SVYTDGND

-704 NNTGINHLDI
+704 NEAGVNHLDI
-714 NVGTDAGSVYINRDG
+714 NVGTDAGAVYINRDG

-764 GVADPTQDTDALT
+764 GVADPTQDSDALT

-786 GGTEPSY
+786 GGTAPSY

-807 VDPAYFT
+807 VDPTYFT
-814 TNPDTLPY
+814 TNPQSLPY
-822 LPTAGGV
+822 LPLTGGT
-829 MRGAINRDGVLAIA
+829 MAGAITRSGDLVMA
-843 DSGKTAIEIQNRN
+843 DANKTAIQVQNQN
-856 IGGDNSSYAVLINGA
+856 IGGDNSSFAVLINGA

-889 DSATVTNN
+889 DSGTVTNN
-897 IRLGLAEDRSNIV
+897 IRLGLAGDRSNTV
-910 VLDMGGMPI
+910 VLDMGGVPV
-919 VNLGEPAKS
+919 VNMGEPTKS

-942 TNGPFLPLAGG
+942 TDGPFLPLAGG
-953 TMTGGIIF
+953 TVTGKTTF
-961 PRSTSRQFKM
+961 Q
-971 IGIAN
+971 N
-976 GDAGIITSGNDD
+976 GVYGTTNGLLLASKDATAAEITTILIEDARVVIELNDRPLYGF
-988 ISISTTGDIS
+988 TTNGLS
-998 GPGIRVSGGSLS
+998 MGGKQ
-1010 SGGIRDQLML
+1010 I
-1020 ATRDSK
+1020 
-1026 YIVSFG
+1026 
-1032 KMRATDLGA
+1032 TDLGN
-1041 PTETNDAVTLGYLQT
+1041 PTAGADAVNLSYIQT
-1056 NVGTGPFL
+1056 NIGTGPFL

-1071 TGNITGPQSWGLRS
+1071 TGDIKGPVTWGLTS

-1104 IGTVPTINIS
+1104 IGTVPCINVS
-1114 GQALSMLTHRIVSLG
+1114 STALSMLTHRIVSLG
-1129 DPIAD
+1129 DPLSD
-1134 TDAVNLKTLE
+1134 TDAVNLKTLTE
-1144 SYLGGTQTIQ
+1144 RLGGPQTIT
-1154 GVPAGITAGIPTAG
+1154 GLPSGITTEIPGAG
-1168 ETSNLTANPAGGGQI
+1168 ETSNLTANPDGSGEVF
-1183 YGTAEII
+1183 GTAEIL
-1190 FNGTFS
+1190 FNGTYS
-1196 IMKINLTVAL
+1196 IMKIALTKAL
-1206 PSAVGAYIGFGN
+1206 SSGIGAYIGFGN
-1218 GLIAGTT
+1218 GLVAGTT
-1225 AAIRVYDVNGNYLRS
+1225 VAIRVYSNSGNYIRS
-1240 TGGGGLDHL
+1240 TGGGGLDSL
-1249 EIIGQFPTG
+1249 VIIGQFSTG
-1258 TYYVMGPTLLAK
+1258 TYYVMGPTLLVK

>member
-57 GTNWQEQ
+57 GANWQEQ

-101 VYYDRDEVELYCGYD
+101 VYYDRDEVNLYCGYD
-116 EGEESSYYVICA
+116 EAEESTYYVISA

-143 PAFDNTTNS
+143 PAFNNTTNS
-152 GITQKISDVSY
+152 GVTQKISDVSY
-163 IKNANV
+163 ITNANA

-253 LRNICVIGWRRS
+253 LRNICIIGWRRS

-303 YEAYEKKEEYEPR
+303 YEAYEEKEEYEPR

-377 IGYKVDTIVD
+377 IGYKVDTVVD
-387 IAKEAITKADQA
+387 IANEAIQKANKA
-399 NDRLDLLEPRVDSL
+399 NDRLDLLEPRVDNL
-413 ETRMAKAET
+413 ETRMAQAET
-422 DILGL
+422 NINGL
-427 RTDLTAE
+427 RQDLNAE
-434 INRATNRENQIE
+434 IQRATNRENQIE
-446 ANLNAEIER
+446 QNLNNEINR

-537 ADSAL
+537 ADSTL

-559 PDSLPIASPTQLGA
+559 PDSLPIATPTQLGA

-578 NLTITEDGILN
+578 NLTITEDGVLN
-589 ATGGGGG
+589 AQAGGG

-605 ISISGTTISTDN
+605 ISITGTTISTDN

-695 GVITIEQHA
+695 GVITIAQHA
-704 NNTGINHLDI
+704 NEAGVNHLDI
-714 NVGTDAGSVYINRDG
+714 NVGTDAGAVYINRDG

-735 ELWLTEVHAPNELR
+735 ELWLTEVHAPDELR

-764 GVADPTQDTDALT
+764 GVADPTQDSDALT

-786 GGTEPSY
+786 GGTAPSY

-807 VDPAYFT
+807 VDPTYFT
-814 TNPDTLPY
+814 TNPQSLPY
-822 LPTAGGV
+822 LPLTGGT
-829 MRGAINRDGVLAIA
+829 MAGAITRSGDLVMA
-843 DSGKTAIEIQNRN
+843 DANKTAIQVQNQN
-856 IGGDNSSYAVLINGA
+856 IGGDNSSFAVLINGA

-889 DSATVTNN
+889 DSTTVTNN
-897 IRLGLAEDRSNIV
+897 IRLGLAGDRSNIV

-919 VNLGEPAKS
+919 VNLGEPTKS

-942 TNGPFLPLAGG
+942 TDGPFLPLSGG
-953 TMTGGIIF
+953 TVTGATTFGSAIYGINSLLLFSKHSAASERTDILLGD
-961 PRSTSRQFKM
+961 TSIVVEVQDTNEFTFSADGLNMGKHK
-971 IGIAN
+971 ITNLAAPTQT
-976 GDAGIITSGNDD
+976 GDAVN
-988 ISISTTGDIS
+988 
-998 GPGIRVSGGSLS
+998 
-1010 SGGIRDQLML
+1010 
-1020 ATRDSK
+1020 
-1026 YIVSFG
+1026 
-1032 KMRATDLGA
+1032 
-1041 PTETNDAVTLGYLQT
+1041 LGYIQT
-1056 NVGTGPFL
+1056 NIGTGPFL

-1071 TGNITGPQSWGLRS
+1071 TGDITGPQSWGLKS

-1104 IGTVPTINIS
+1104 IGTVPTINVS

-1129 DPIAD
+1129 DPID
-1134 TDAVNLKTLE
+1134 NTDAVNRGYLLKYAGANAGMGMTMIAFGEDSLNTVGPGEGTSQTFSFATQSGTIYVAFKCDFYLDGIIPGEPGPVTSIHGRFGNIGGAATVVYSIYSLTSKIGTLSITLKANKLE
-1144 SYLGGTQTIQ
+1144 VSVTSDSG
-1154 GVPAGITAGIPTAG
+1154 AGI
-1168 ETSNLTANPAGGGQI
+1168 S
-1183 YGTAEII
+1183 
-1190 FNGTFS
+1190 
-1196 IMKINLTVAL
+1196 
-1206 PSAVGAYIGFGN
+1206 
-1218 GLIAGTT
+1218 
-1225 AAIRVYDVNGNYLRS
+1225 
-1240 TGGGGLDHL
+1240 
-1249 EIIGQFPTG
+1249 
-1258 TYYVMGPTLLAK
+1258 YYPNVKYTIC
-1270 RS
+1270 RQ

>member
-1 MNHIDKPWDNT
+1 MSHIDKPWDNT

-57 GTNWQEQ
+57 GANWQEQ

-101 VYYDRDEVELYCGYD
+101 VYYDRDEVNLYCGYD
-116 EGEESSYYVICA
+116 EAEESTYYVISA

-143 PAFDNTTNS
+143 PAFNNTTNS
-152 GITQKISDVSY
+152 GVTQKISDVSY
-163 IKNANV
+163 ITNANA

-265 DGMKFFFWSGN
+265 DGTKFFLWSGN

-303 YEAYEKKEEYEPR
+303 YEPYEKKEEYEPR

-377 IGYKVDTIVD
+377 IGYKVDTVVD
-387 IAKEAITKADQA
+387 IANEAIQKANKA
-399 NDRLDLLEPRVDSL
+399 NDRLDLLEPRVDDL
-413 ETRMAKAET
+413 ETRMAQAET
-422 DILGL
+422 NINGL
-427 RTDLTAE
+427 RHDLNAE
-434 INRATNRENQIE
+434 IQRATNRENQIE
-446 ANLNAEIER
+446 QNLNNEINR
-455 AKNAEQALQEDIE
+455 AQNAEKALQEDIDE
-468 EETQARIAADQNLQT
+468 EREARIAADQNLQT

-537 ADSAL
+537 ADSTL

-559 PDSLPIASPTQLGA
+559 PDSLPIATPTQLGA

-578 NLTITEDGILN
+578 NLTITEDGVLN
-589 ATGGGGG
+589 AQAGGG

-605 ISISGTTISTDN
+605 ISITGTTITTDN

-623 LKFLPTAGGTMTG
+623 LKFLPTAGGTMAG
-636 DINMT
+636 DIEMT

-656 SIYTDGND
+656 SVYTDGND
-664 TCVKSEAGDVRLL
+664 TCVKSEAGDIRLL

-683 SDADNGAGKIKM
+683 SDADNGAGNIKM

-704 NNTGINHLDI
+704 NEAGVNHLDI
-714 NVGTDAGSVYINRDG
+714 NVGTDAGAVYINRDG

-764 GVADPTQDTDALT
+764 GVADPTQDSDALT

-786 GGTEPSY
+786 GGTAPSY

-807 VDPAYFT
+807 VDPTYFT
-814 TNPDTLPY
+814 TNPQSLPY
-822 LPTAGGV
+822 LPLTGGT
-829 MRGAINRDGVLAIA
+829 MAGAITRSGDLVMA
-843 DSGKTAIEIQNRN
+843 DANKTAIQVQNQN
-856 IGGDNSSYAVLINGA
+856 IGGDNSSFAVLINGA

-889 DSATVTNN
+889 DSGTVTNN
-897 IRLGLAEDRSNIV
+897 IRLGLAGDRSNTV
-910 VLDMGGMPI
+910 VLDMGGVPV
-919 VNLGEPAKS
+919 VNMGEPTMS
-928 HDAVTLGYLQDNVG
+928 H
-942 TNGPFLPLAGG
+942 
-953 TMTGGIIF
+953 
-961 PRSTSRQFKM
+961 
-971 IGIAN
+971 
-976 GDAGIITSGNDD
+976 
-988 ISISTTGDIS
+988 
-998 GPGIRVSGGSLS
+998 
-1010 SGGIRDQLML
+1010 
-1020 ATRDSK
+1020 
-1026 YIVSFG
+1026 
-1032 KMRATDLGA
+1032 
-1041 PTETNDAVTLGYLQT
+1041 DAVTLGYLQT
-1056 NVGTGPFL
+1056 NVGTNGPFLPLSGGTVTGATTFGSAIYGINSLLLFSKDSAASERTDILLRDTSIVVEVQDTNEFTFSADGLDMGKHKITDLAAPTQTGDAVNLGYIQTNIGTGPFL

-1071 TGNITGPQSWGLRS
+1071 TGDITGPTTWVLRS
-1085 GHATNYSRIAFGT
+1085 EGSNYSRIAFTSTGLNLGVNTTTTMVITQTEISASNHRIT
-1098 NQLQIG
+1098 NLTTPSANTDAANKDYVDNKFWAASNSPVVTDRFTFVLGRYSGAQS
-1104 IGTVPTINIS
+1104 INIPA
-1114 GQALSMLTHRIVSLG
+1114 QFRTA
-1129 DPIAD
+1129 
-1134 TDAVNLKTLE
+1134 
-1144 SYLGGTQTIQ
+1144 SYKL
-1154 GVPAGITAGIPTAG
+1154 VVW
-1168 ETSNLTANPAGGGQI
+1168 AGGAKI
-1183 YGTAEII
+1183 TNNYGELPNLNTDQKLIISGVTIANYTASSGLFT
-1190 FNGTFS
+1190 FNSDHVLLIG
-1196 IMKINLTVAL
+1196 
-1206 PSAVGAYIGFGN
+1206 AV
-1218 GLIAGTT
+1218 
-1225 AAIRVYDVNGNYLRS
+1225 
-1240 TGGGGLDHL
+1240 
-1249 EIIGQFPTG
+1249 
-1258 TYYVMGPTLLAK
+1258 TL
-1270 RS
+1270 

>member
-1 MNHIDKPWDNT
+1 M
-12 PPDLLPPPPPSK
+12 
-24 GGLKPPP
+24 
-31 YAGSGPDCDCTPPPP
+31 
-46 PPPVAP
+46 
-52 AHWIP
+52 
-57 GTNWQEQ
+57 
-64 MNHVMERT
+64 
-72 NEAICRWNQISA
+72 IS
-84 DCYKALHDTV
+84 
-94 DAAISND
+94 
-101 VYYDRDEVELYCGYD
+101 
-116 EGEESSYYVICA
+116 A

-143 PAFDNTTNS
+143 PAFNNTTNS
-152 GITQKISDVSY
+152 GVTQKISDVSY
-163 IKNANV
+163 ITNANA

-184 AMCAGGAMPGET
+184 AMCAVGAMPGET

-253 LRNICVIGWRRS
+253 LRNICIIGWRRS

-303 YEAYEKKEEYEPR
+303 YEAYEEKEEYEPR

-377 IGYKVDTIVD
+377 IGYKVDTVVD
-387 IAKEAITKADQA
+387 IANEAIQKANKA
-399 NDRLDLLEPRVDSL
+399 NDRLDLLEPRVDNL
-413 ETRMAKAET
+413 ETRMAQAET
-422 DILGL
+422 NINGL
-427 RTDLTAE
+427 RQDLNAE
-434 INRATNRENQIE
+434 IQRATNRENQIE
-446 ANLNAEIER
+446 QNLNNEINR
-455 AKNAEQALQEDIE
+455 AQNAEKALQEDIE

-578 NLTITEDGILN
+578 NLTITEDGVLN
-589 ATGGGGG
+589 AQAGGG

-636 DINMT
+636 DIVMT
-641 SPAVIKFKTADADTG
+641 QPAVVKFNNGTDIG
-656 SIYTDGND
+656 SVYADGND
-664 TCVKSEAGDVRLL
+664 TCLKSEAGDIRLL
-677 GSNVII
+677 GSNIII

-704 NNTGINHLDI
+704 NETGINHLDI

-786 GGTEPSY
+786 GGTAPSY

-807 VDPAYFT
+807 VDPTYFT
-814 TNPDTLPY
+814 TNPQSLPY
-822 LPTAGGV
+822 LPLAGGT
-829 MRGAINRDGVLAIA
+829 MTGAITRSGELVMA
-843 DSGKTAIEIQNRN
+843 DANKTAIQVQNQN
-856 IGGDNSSYAVLINGA
+856 IGGDNSSFAVLINGA

-889 DSATVTNN
+889 NSATVTNN
-897 IRLGLAEDRSNIV
+897 IRLGLAGDRSNVV
-910 VLDMGGMPI
+910 VLDMGGMPV
-919 VNLGEPAKS
+919 VNMGEPTMS
-928 HDAVTLGYLQDNVG
+928 H
-942 TNGPFLPLAGG
+942 
-953 TMTGGIIF
+953 
-961 PRSTSRQFKM
+961 
-971 IGIAN
+971 
-976 GDAGIITSGNDD
+976 
-988 ISISTTGDIS
+988 
-998 GPGIRVSGGSLS
+998 
-1010 SGGIRDQLML
+1010 
-1020 ATRDSK
+1020 
-1026 YIVSFG
+1026 
-1032 KMRATDLGA
+1032 
-1041 PTETNDAVTLGYLQT
+1041 DAVTLGYLQT
-1056 NVGTGPFL
+1056 NVGTNGPFLPLSGGTVTGATTFGSAIYGINSLLLFSKDSAASERTDILLGDTSIVVEVQDTNEFTFSADGLNMGKHKITNLAAPTQTGDAVNLGYIQTNIGTGPFL

-1071 TGNITGPQSWGLRS
+1071 TGDITGQTTWVLKSAGS
-1085 GHATNYSRIAFGT
+1085 NYSRIAFT
-1098 NQLQIG
+1098 
-1104 IGTVPTINIS
+1104 PTHLDLGVNASATMVITQTSIS
-1114 GQALSMLTHRIVSLG
+1114 ASNHRITNLP
-1129 DPIAD
+1129 DPVAD
-1134 TDAVNLKTLE
+1134 TDAVNLKALK
-1144 SYLGGTQTIQ
+1144 SYLGGTQTIP
-1154 GVPAGITAGIPTAG
+1154 GVPPSVTGGIPSVGDQVNATD
-1168 ETSNLTANPAGGGQI
+1168 NPD
-1183 YGTAEII
+1183 GTGAIDGKVTLLH
-1190 FNGTFS
+1190 NGTFS
-1196 IMKINLTVAL
+1196 ILKLDLTVEQASGVSL
-1206 PSAVGAYIGFGN
+1206 YLGFGPGVIGN
-1218 GLIAGTT
+1218 NSPQLSIYNASGKFVKNTSGGTIRAFLVSGPLAT
-1225 AAIRVYDVNGNYLRS
+1225 GSYYIFAPAA
-1240 TGGGGLDHL
+1240 
-1249 EIIGQFPTG
+1249 
-1258 TYYVMGPTLLAK
+1258 LATNT
-1270 RS
+1270 

>member
-1 MNHIDKPWDNT
+1 MSHIDKPWDNT

-57 GTNWQEQ
+57 GANWQEQ

-94 DAAISND
+94 DAAVSND
-101 VYYDRDEVELYCGYD
+101 VYYDRDEVNLYSGYD
-116 EGEESSYYVICA
+116 EAEESTYYVISA

-143 PAFDNTTNS
+143 PAFNNTTNS
-152 GITQKISDVSY
+152 GVTQKISDVSY
-163 IKNANV
+163 ITNANA
-169 IITAVSPTNPKWAGP
+169 IITAVSPTNTKWAGP

-265 DGMKFFFWSGN
+265 DGTKFFLWSGN

-377 IGYKVDTIVD
+377 IGYKVDTVVD
-387 IAKEAITKADQA
+387 IANEAIQKANKA
-399 NDRLDLLEPRVDSL
+399 NDRLDLLEPRVDNL
-413 ETRMAKAET
+413 ETRMAQAET
-422 DILGL
+422 NINGL
-427 RTDLTAE
+427 RQDLNAE
-434 INRATNRENQIE
+434 IQRATNRENQIE
-446 ANLNAEIER
+446 QNLNNEINR
-455 AKNAEQALQEDIE
+455 AQNAEKALQEDIE

-537 ADSAL
+537 ADSTL

-559 PDSLPIASPTQLGA
+559 PDSLPIATPTQLGA

-578 NLTITEDGILN
+578 NLTITEDGVLN
-589 ATGGGGG
+589 AQAGGG

-605 ISISGTTISTDN
+605 ISITGTTISTDN

-636 DINMT
+636 DIVMT
-641 SPAVIKFKTADADTG
+641 QPAVVKFNNGTDIG
-656 SIYTDGND
+656 SVYADGND
-664 TCVKSEAGDVRLL
+664 TCLKSEAGDIRLL
-677 GSNVII
+677 GSNIII

-704 NNTGINHLDI
+704 NETGINHLDI

-786 GGTEPSY
+786 GGTAPSY

-807 VDPAYFT
+807 VDPTYFT
-814 TNPDTLPY
+814 TNPQSLPY
-822 LPTAGGV
+822 LPLAGGT
-829 MRGAINRDGVLAIA
+829 MTGAITRSGELVMA
-843 DSGKTAIEIQNRN
+843 DANKTAIQVQNQN
-856 IGGDNSSYAVLINGA
+856 IGGDNSSFAVLINGA

-897 IRLGLAEDRSNIV
+897 IRLGLAGDRSNAV
-910 VLDMGGMPI
+910 VLDMGGVPV
-919 VNLGEPAKS
+919 VNMGEPTKS
-928 HDAVTLGYLQDNVG
+928 HDAVTLGYLQTNVG
-942 TNGPFLPLAGG
+942 TGGPFLPLSGG
-953 TMTGGIIF
+953 TMSGAILYNPTGLQPTVMLGN
-961 PRSTSRQFKM
+961 
-971 IGIAN
+971 A
-976 GDAGIITSGNDD
+976 ALGIITDASDD
-988 ISISTTGDIS
+988 IMISSDKTFGGAGFRISTGNVGTG
-998 GPGIRVSGGSLS
+998 GLS
-1010 SGGIRDQLML
+1010 NQLFLGKRD
-1020 ATRDSK
+1020 DK
-1026 YIVSFG
+1026 FIVSFG

-1071 TGNITGPQSWGLRS
+1071 TGDITGPQSWNLRS

-1104 IGTVPTINIS
+1104 IGTVPTINVS

-1129 DPIAD
+1129 DPIDD
-1134 TDAVNLKTLE
+1134 TDAVNLKTLTE
-1144 SYLGGTQTIQ
+1144 RLGGPQTIT
-1154 GVPAGITAGIPTAG
+1154 GLPAGITTEIPGAG
-1168 ETSNLTANPAGGGQI
+1168 ETSNLTANPDGSGEI
-1183 YGTAEII
+1183 SGTAEIL
-1190 FNGTFS
+1190 FNGTYS
-1196 IMKINLTVAL
+1196 IMKIGLTKAL
-1206 PSAVGAYIGFGN
+1206 SSGVGAYIGFGN
-1218 GLIAGTT
+1218 GLVAGTT
-1225 AAIRVYDVNGNYLRS
+1225 AAMRVYSNSGNYIRS
-1240 TGGGGLDHL
+1240 TGGGTLDSL
-1249 EIIGQFPTG
+1249 EIVGQFSTG
-1258 TYYVMGPTLLAK
+1258 TYYVMGPTLLVK

>member
-1 MNHIDKPWDNT
+1 MSHIDKPWDNT

-57 GTNWQEQ
+57 GANWQEQ

-169 IITAVSPTNPKWAGP
+169 IITAVSPTTPKWAGP

-303 YEAYEKKEEYEPR
+303 YEVYEEKEEYEPR

-341 FWYITKRPFRGWK
+341 FWYITKRPFRGWR

-387 IAKEAITKADQA
+387 IANEAITKADQA

-413 ETRMAKAET
+413 ETRMAQAET
-422 DILGL
+422 NINGL
-427 RTDLTAE
+427 RQDLNAE
-434 INRATNRENQIE
+434 IQRATNRENQIE
-446 ANLNAEIER
+446 QNLNNEINR

-578 NLTITEDGILN
+578 NLTITEDGVLN
-589 ATGGGGG
+589 AQAGGGS
-596 GGDYTAGPG
+596 GDYTAGPG
-605 ISISGTTISTDN
+605 ISITGTTISTDN
-617 TYLQGQ
+617 NYLTSN

-636 DINMT
+636 DINMS

-656 SIYTDGND
+656 SVYTDGND

-704 NNTGINHLDI
+704 NEAGVNHLDI
-714 NVGTDAGSVYINRDG
+714 NVGTDAGAVYINRDG

-764 GVADPTQDTDALT
+764 GVADPTQDDDALT

-786 GGTEPSY
+786 GGTAPSY

-814 TNPDTLPY
+814 TNPQSLPY
-822 LPTAGGV
+822 LPLAGGT
-829 MRGAINRDGVLAIA
+829 MTGAITRSGELVMA
-843 DSGKTAIEIQNRN
+843 DADKTAIQVQNQN
-856 IGGDNSSYAVLINGA
+856 IGGDNSSFAVLINGA

-897 IRLGLAEDRSNIV
+897 IRLGLAGDRSNSV
-910 VLDMGGMPI
+910 VLDMGGVPV
-919 VNLGEPAKS
+919 VNMGEPTKS

-942 TNGPFLPLAGG
+942 TGGPFLPLTGG
-953 TMTGGIIF
+953 TVTGKTTFGNGICGINSLF
-961 PRSTSRQFKM
+961 LLSKNSAPSERTDILLGDTSIVVEVM
-971 IGIAN
+971 DAN
-976 GDAGIITSGNDD
+976 EYTFDTNGLNMGNHR
-988 ISISTTGDIS
+988 
-998 GPGIRVSGGSLS
+998 IRNV
-1010 SGGIRDQLML
+1010 
-1020 ATRDSK
+1020 AT
-1026 YIVSFG
+1026 
-1032 KMRATDLGA
+1032 
-1041 PTETNDAVTLGYLQT
+1041 PNETQDAVNLGYIQT
-1056 NVGTGPFL
+1056 NIGTGPFL

-1071 TGNITGPQSWGLRS
+1071 TGDITGPQSWGLRS

-1104 IGTVPTINIS
+1104 IGTVPTINVS

-1154 GVPAGITAGIPTAG
+1154 GVPTGVTAGIPTAG
-1168 ETSNLTANPAGGGQI
+1168 ETSNLTANPDGSGQVD
-1183 YGTAEII
+1183 GTAEII

-1206 PSAVGAYIGFGN
+1206 ASGVGAYIGFGN

-1249 EIIGQFPTG
+1249 EMIGQFSTG
-1258 TYYVMGPTLLAK
+1258 TYYVMGPTLLVK